1 MSFKSFKSLEP
12 TQKHFKMYK
21 DGKRWVMAGIF
32 AAAVGLGGL
41 MPMNVSAD
49 VTTPVDSTSA
59 SATVTTNQ
67 TTPVV
72 NSASD
77 LSAAATP
84 VASSAST
91 STTTDSSAIAS
102 DQSISSINNQTSQ
115 SVATSA
121 VTSSSDDIKSSE
133 STQSLMQ
140 QPDSASQSVESAVDL
155 GVVNGDDESAMAQVT
170 ATAKSLSATQV
181 PVSYAAVLPT
191 VASSNV
197 ASSVAPA
204 KSATSNVAS
213 DTQVSQDNV
222 ASHFTMVTS
231 GATTSQAVATTLTPA
246 MASSL
251 ATMASL
257 AADSAKTVAG
267 YNSVASATYAS
278 LTATASY
285 YASIAATNK
294 SRTIYTL
301 TTNKGQQGALTF
313 NKQVD
318 MKANWTLNVELD
330 LANLQ
335 DMNHVFGDFLGLTL
349 LPVDPKQVATVGSN
363 GGGLGIDGVTGAFA
377 WGLDLNPNNG
387 DGITH
392 LAKTIVQAGFRL
404 TAPATGTVIKA
415 GTQLQSGF
423 TAPDGTVYAA
433 NDVVKT
439 DISYAAGAFL
449 PANIN
454 LDGTVMTNTQ
464 AITDL
469 VAQLGGHTLGYTSY
483 GNAIWTQYVGYHVG
497 SGSDFMNHSVTTKT
511 GMTAD
516 NFATDVQTASSN
528 DLGTAVTPNIVVP
541 VTISYVANGD
551 GTGVLT
557 VQAVDGSYKQSM
569 VVGAKNVATMAL
581 AIKAITGDS
590 SSQMGVTLVDQ
601 GTSPA
606 FTLVNPTVIDK
617 GGDVTTP
624 STLPASAPSSTASAS
639 VSSAVSESSSVVSS
653 LTPSSVSG
661 ASVAPVVPPV
671 PSNTPTSSVR
681 QVSEAA
687 KPEQSAEAGSHQVHH
702 QNQTH
707 TQLAK
712 KIVVDQKQPSMIAD
726 LVNKVTLLADT
737 TTTVQRMVVRSA
749 AVQKLV
755 AQLDNTTSK
764 SHDVLQSVNKLL
776 SFSLPQNSQVRVI
789 KMDDEAVVIE
799 WATPKKHGTGD
810 AVARQV
816 TTTTPVSMQSLLADG
831 MKWTK
836 ANRTD
841 AIVGEMPT
849 LVVAIAQAIGLVAL
863 TIVPLSFAGFRLGDM
878 QAPEQ
883 LPVADLKSVAMNYA
897 PTADLL
903 ARDADVPA
911 NWADW
916 GTTYASF
923 LDEEPVDQLV
933 APAGTVN
940 INEAAYAE
948 RYADAIVAVDE
959 AKMLLQ
965 EAIDD
970 NTTTRALAEH
980 VQAVSRALAAVVA
993 LNEAQRF
1000 MVAQQ
1005 ATQDADGRMT
1015 YQADDVW
1022 SQTLDHEPANMI
1034 AAPAG
1039 FANIDADDYEEA
1051 YIDHVLLLEDAKM
1064 ALQEA
1069 MDDGATIGQVEQ
1081 AVKHVENALSDIV
1094 ALNVSQKFQQ
1104 LQQASTMMNELDGE
1118 ATMEYNPMTSIVVP
1132 DGFTMQNQEQYEMAY
1147 IDQVLVVDEAKMD
1160 LRELLDDEAE
1170 ATHAQAAVVEAVDA
1184 VARLNAA
1191 QIIQPIA

>member
-1 MSFKSFKSLEP
+1 MNFKSFKALEP

-21 DGKRWVMAGIF
+21 DGKRWVVAEIF
-32 AAAVGLGGL
+32 AAAVGMGGL
-41 MPMNVSAD
+41 MPVNVSAD
-49 VTTPVDSTSA
+49 VTPAEQTVTSA
-59 SATVTTNQ
+59 TATTNQ
-67 TTPVV
+67 TVPTVD
-72 NSASD
+72 SASN
-77 LSAAATP
+77 LTVAATS
-84 VASSAST
+84 VASTAST
-91 STTTDSSAIAS
+91 SATENSSAIAS
-102 DQSISSINNQTSQ
+102 DELISNVSDQASQ
-115 SVATSA
+115 SMVSSV
-121 VTSSSDDIKSSE
+121 VTSSSAVASSSISVQSSSQE
-133 STQSLMQ
+133 SGET
-140 QPDSASQSVESAVDL
+140 SQSADSTVDL
-155 GVVNGDDESAMAQVT
+155 GVVDGDDQSAMAQVT
-170 ATAKSLSATQV
+170 ATAQSLSAAHV
-181 PVSYAAVLPT
+181 PVSYAAVLPAAT
-191 VASSNV
+191 SSNV

-204 KSATSNVAS
+204 AKTVTSNVAS
-213 DTQVSQDNV
+213 DTQVSQETV
-222 ASHFTMVTS
+222 GSHFTVVTS
-231 GATTSQAVATTLTPA
+231 GATKSQAVMTTLTPA

-251 ATMASL
+251 AMMASL

-267 YNSVASATYAS
+267 YNPVASATYAS
-278 LTATASY
+278 LVATASY

-294 SRTIYTL
+294 SRSVYTL

-318 MKANWTLNVELD
+318 MKANWTLNLELD

-349 LPVDPKQVATVGSN
+349 LPVDPKVVATTGSN
-363 GGGLGIDGVTGAFA
+363 GGGLGIDGVKGAFA
-377 WGLDLNPNNG
+377 WGLDLNANNG
-387 DGITH
+387 DGITN
-392 LAKTIVQAGFRL
+392 LANTIAEAGFRL
-404 TAPATGTVIKA
+404 TAPENGTVIKA
-415 GTQLQSGF
+415 GTQLKSGF

-433 NDVVKT
+433 NDVVKN
-439 DISYAAGAFL
+439 DITYAAGALL

-454 LDGTVMTNTQ
+454 PDGTAMTNTQ

-469 VAQLGGHTLGYTSY
+469 VAQLGGHILGYTSY
-483 GNAIWTQYVGYHVG
+483 GNAIWTQYIGYHVG

-516 NFATDVQTASSN
+516 NFATDVQTAGSN

-601 GTSPA
+601 GTAPA
-606 FTLVNPTVIDK
+606 FTLINPTVVDK

-624 STLPASAPSSTASAS
+624 STLPASAPSSTVSSS
-639 VSSAVSESSSVVSS
+639 VSSAVSESSSAASS
-653 LTPSSVSG
+653 LATSSVSVASVVPATPVTPSSS
-661 ASVAPVVPPV
+661 AQIDA
-671 PSNTPTSSVR
+671 TTSKS
-681 QVSEAA
+681 
-687 KPEQSAEAGSHQVHH
+687 EQSSKVESHQTHD
-702 QNQTH
+702 NQTKVGR
-707 TQLAK
+707 TQPTEK
-712 KIVVDQKQPSMIAD
+712 TVVDRTVANVALATS
-726 LVNKVTLLADT
+726 VVTRDA

-749 AVQKLV
+749 VLQKLV
-755 AQLDNTTSK
+755 AQLAHTTSK
-764 SHDVLQSVNKLL
+764 QHEVLQAVNQLL
-776 SFSLPQNSQVRVI
+776 ARSLPQDSHVRVAQL
-789 KMDDEAVVIE
+789 DDEAVVIE
-799 WATPKKHGTGD
+799 WTTPNKSVNGVRR
-810 AVARQV
+810 VARQV

-836 ANRTD
+836 ANQTD
-841 AIVGEMPT
+841 TIVGEMPT
-849 LVVAIAQAIGLVAL
+849 LVVAIAQAIGMVAL

-903 ARDADVPA
+903 AREADVPA

-923 LDEEPVDQLV
+923 LDEEPADQLV

-940 INEAAYAE
+940 VNEAAYAE
-948 RYADAIVAVDE
+948 RYADAVIAVDE

-970 NTTTRALAEH
+970 NATTRSLAEH
-980 VQAVSRALAAVVA
+980 GQAVSRALAAVVA

-1005 ATQDADGRMT
+1005 ATQIADGRVT

-1104 LQQASTMMNELDGE
+1104 LQQASATMNEMDGE
-1118 ATMEYNPMTSIVVP
+1118 ATMEYNPVMSIVVP

-1147 IDQVLVVDEAKMD
+1147 IDQILAVDEAKMD

-1170 ATHAQAAVVEAVDA
+1170 TTRAQASVVNAVDA

-1191 QIIQPIA
+1191 QLIQPTA

>member
-1 MSFKSFKSLEP
+1 MNFKSFKALEP

-21 DGKRWVMAGIF
+21 DGKRWVVAGIF

-41 MPMNVSAD
+41 MPVNVSAD
-49 VTTPVDSTSA
+49 VTPAEQTVTL
-59 SATVTTNQ
+59 ATATTNQ
-67 TTPVV
+67 TVPTVD
-72 NSASD
+72 SASN
-77 LSAAATP
+77 LTVATTS
-84 VASSAST
+84 VASTAST
-91 STTTDSSAIAS
+91 SATENSSAIAS
-102 DQSISSINNQTSQ
+102 DELSSNVSDQASQ
-115 SVATSA
+115 SMVSSV
-121 VTSSSDDIKSSE
+121 VTSSSAVASSSISVQSSSQE
-133 STQSLMQ
+133 SGET
-140 QPDSASQSVESAVDL
+140 SQSADSTVDL
-155 GVVNGDDESAMAQVT
+155 GVVDGDDQSAMAQVT
-170 ATAKSLSATQV
+170 ATAQSLSAAHV
-181 PVSYAAVLPT
+181 PVSYAAVLPAAT
-191 VASSNV
+191 SSNV

-204 KSATSNVAS
+204 AKTVTSNVAS
-213 DTQVSQDNV
+213 DTQVSQETV
-222 ASHFTMVTS
+222 GSHFTVVTS
-231 GATTSQAVATTLTPA
+231 GATKSQAVMTTLTPA

-251 ATMASL
+251 AMMASL

-267 YNSVASATYAS
+267 YNPVASATYAS
-278 LTATASY
+278 LVATASY

-294 SRTIYTL
+294 SRSVYTL

-318 MKANWTLNVELD
+318 MKANWTLNLELD

-349 LPVDPKQVATVGSN
+349 LPVDPKVVATTGSN
-363 GGGLGIDGVTGAFA
+363 GGGLGIDGVKGAFA
-377 WGLDLNPNNG
+377 WGLDLNANNG
-387 DGITH
+387 DGITN
-392 LAKTIVQAGFRL
+392 LANTIAQAGFRL
-404 TAPATGTVIKA
+404 TAPENGTVIKA
-415 GTQLQSGF
+415 GTQLKSGF

-433 NDVVKT
+433 NDVVKN
-439 DISYAAGAFL
+439 DITYAAGALL

-454 LDGTVMTNTQ
+454 PDGTAMTNTQ

-469 VAQLGGHTLGYTSY
+469 VAQLGGHILGYTSY

-516 NFATDVQTASSN
+516 NFATDVQTAGSN
-528 DLGTAVTPNIVVP
+528 DLGTAVTSNIVVP

-601 GTSPA
+601 GTAPA
-606 FTLVNPTVIDK
+606 FTLINPTVVDK

-624 STLPASAPSSTASAS
+624 STLPASAPSSTASSS
-639 VSSAVSESSSVVSS
+639 VSSAVSESSSAASSLATSSVSVVSVVPATPV
-653 LTPSSVSG
+653 TPSSS
-661 ASVAPVVPPV
+661 AQSDAT
-671 PSNTPTSSVR
+671 TPKS
-681 QVSEAA
+681 
-687 KPEQSAEAGSHQVHH
+687 EQSSKVESHQTHD
-702 QNQTH
+702 NQTKVAR
-707 TQLAK
+707 TQLNEK
-712 KIVVDQKQPSMIAD
+712 TVVDRTVANVALANS
-726 LVNKVTLLADT
+726 VVTRDA

-749 AVQKLV
+749 VLQKLV
-755 AQLDNTTSK
+755 AQLAHTTGK
-764 SHDVLQSVNKLL
+764 QHDVLQAVNQLL
-776 SFSLPQNSQVRVI
+776 ARSLPQDSHVRVAQL
-789 KMDDEAVVIE
+789 DDEAVVIE
-799 WATPKKHGTGD
+799 WTTPNKSVNGVRR
-810 AVARQV
+810 VAQQV
-816 TTTTPVSMQSLLADG
+816 TTTTPVNMQSLLADG

-841 AIVGEMPT
+841 TIVGEMPT
-849 LVVAIAQAIGLVAL
+849 LVVAIAQAIGMVAL

-903 ARDADVPA
+903 AREADVPA

-923 LDEEPVDQLV
+923 LDEEPADQLV

-940 INEAAYAE
+940 VNEAAYAE
-948 RYADAIVAVDE
+948 RYADAVFAVDE

-970 NTTTRALAEH
+970 NATTRSLAEH
-980 VQAVSRALAAVVA
+980 GQAVSRALAAVVA

-1005 ATQDADGRMT
+1005 ATQIADGRVT

-1104 LQQASTMMNELDGE
+1104 LQQAPATMNEMDGE
-1118 ATMEYNPMTSIVVP
+1118 ATMEYNPVMSIVVP

-1147 IDQVLVVDEAKMD
+1147 IDQILAVDEAKMD

-1170 ATHAQAAVVEAVDA
+1170 TTRAQASVVNAVDA

-1191 QIIQPIA
+1191 QLIQPTA

>member
-1 MSFKSFKSLEP
+1 MNFKSFKALEP

-21 DGKRWVMAGIF
+21 DGKRWVVAGIF

-41 MPMNVSAD
+41 MPVNVLAD
-49 VTTPVDSTSA
+49 VTPAEQTVTSA
-59 SATVTTNQ
+59 TATTNQ
-67 TTPVV
+67 TVPTVD
-72 NSASD
+72 SASN
-77 LSAAATP
+77 LTVAATS
-84 VASSAST
+84 VASTAST
-91 STTTDSSAIAS
+91 SATENSSAIAS
-102 DQSISSINNQTSQ
+102 DELSSNVSDQSSQ
-115 SVATSA
+115 SMVSSV
-121 VTSSSDDIKSSE
+121 VTSSSAVASSSISVQSSSQE
-133 STQSLMQ
+133 SGET
-140 QPDSASQSVESAVDL
+140 SQSADSTVDL
-155 GVVNGDDESAMAQVT
+155 GVVDGDDQSAMAQVT
-170 ATAKSLSATQV
+170 ATAQSLSAAHV
-181 PVSYAAVLPT
+181 PVSYAAVLPAAT
-191 VASSNV
+191 SSNV

-204 KSATSNVAS
+204 TKTATSNVAS
-213 DTQVSQDNV
+213 DTQVSQETV
-222 ASHFTMVTS
+222 GSHFTVVTS
-231 GATTSQAVATTLTPA
+231 GATKSQAVMTTLTPA

-251 ATMASL
+251 AMMASL

-267 YNSVASATYAS
+267 YNPVASATYAS
-278 LTATASY
+278 LVATASY

-294 SRTIYTL
+294 SRSVYTL

-318 MKANWTLNVELD
+318 MKANWTLNLELD

-349 LPVDPKQVATVGSN
+349 LPVDPKVVATTGSN
-363 GGGLGIDGVTGAFA
+363 GGGLGIDGVKGAFA
-377 WGLDLNPNNG
+377 WGLDLNANNG
-387 DGITH
+387 DGITN
-392 LAKTIVQAGFRL
+392 LANTIAQAGFRL
-404 TAPATGTVIKA
+404 TAPENGTVIKA
-415 GTQLQSGF
+415 GTQLKSGF

-433 NDVVKT
+433 NDVVKN
-439 DISYAAGAFL
+439 DITYAAGALL

-454 LDGTVMTNTQ
+454 PDGTAMTNTQ

-469 VAQLGGHTLGYTSY
+469 VAQLGGHILGYTSY

-516 NFATDVQTASSN
+516 NFATDVQTAGSN

-601 GTSPA
+601 GTAPA
-606 FTLVNPTVIDK
+606 FTLVNPTVVDK

-624 STLPASAPSSTASAS
+624 STLPASAPSSTASSS
-639 VSSAVSESSSVVSS
+639 VSTAVSGSSSAASSLATSSVSVVSVVPATPV
-653 LTPSSVSG
+653 TPSSS
-661 ASVAPVVPPV
+661 AQIDAT
-671 PSNTPTSSVR
+671 TPKS
-681 QVSEAA
+681 
-687 KPEQSAEAGSHQVHH
+687 EQSSKVESHQTHD
-702 QNQTH
+702 NQTKVAR
-707 TQLAK
+707 TQLNEK
-712 KIVVDQKQPSMIAD
+712 TVVDRTVANVALANS
-726 LVNKVTLLADT
+726 VVTRDA

-749 AVQKLV
+749 VLQKLV
-755 AQLDNTTSK
+755 AQLAHTTGK
-764 SHDVLQSVNKLL
+764 QHDVLQAVNQLL
-776 SFSLPQNSQVRVI
+776 ARSLPQDSHVRVAQL
-789 KMDDEAVVIE
+789 DDEAVVIE
-799 WATPKKHGTGD
+799 WTTPNKSVNGVRR
-810 AVARQV
+810 VAQQV
-816 TTTTPVSMQSLLADG
+816 TTTTPVNMQSMLADG

-841 AIVGEMPT
+841 TIVGEMPT
-849 LVVAIAQAIGLVAL
+849 LVVAIAQAIGMVAL

-903 ARDADVPA
+903 AREADVPA

-923 LDEEPVDQLV
+923 LDEEPADQLV

-940 INEAAYAE
+940 VNEAAYAE
-948 RYADAIVAVDE
+948 RYADAVIAVDE

-970 NTTTRALAEH
+970 NATTRSLAEH
-980 VQAVSRALAAVVA
+980 GQAVSRALAAVVA

-1005 ATQDADGRMT
+1005 ATQIADGRVT

-1094 ALNVSQKFQQ
+1094 ALNVSQKFRQ
-1104 LQQASTMMNELDGE
+1104 LQQASETMNEMDGE
-1118 ATMEYNPMTSIVVP
+1118 ATMEYNPVMSIVVP

-1147 IDQVLVVDEAKMD
+1147 IDQILAVDEAKMD

-1170 ATHAQAAVVEAVDA
+1170 TTRAQASVVNAVDA
-1184 VARLNAA
+1184 VAWLNAA
-1191 QIIQPIA
+1191 QLIQPTA

>member
-1 MSFKSFKSLEP
+1 MNFKSFKALEP

-21 DGKRWVMAGIF
+21 DGKRWVVAGIF
-32 AAAVGLGGL
+32 AAAVGMGGL
-41 MPMNVSAD
+41 MPVNVSAD
-49 VTTPVDSTSA
+49 VTPAEQTVTSA
-59 SATVTTNQ
+59 TATTNQ
-67 TTPVV
+67 TVPIVD
-72 NSASD
+72 SASN
-77 LSAAATP
+77 LTVAATS
-84 VASSAST
+84 VASTAST
-91 STTTDSSAIAS
+91 SATENSSAIAS
-102 DQSISSINNQTSQ
+102 DELSSNVSDQSSQ
-115 SVATSA
+115 SMVSSV
-121 VTSSSDDIKSSE
+121 VTSSSAVASSSISVQSSSQE
-133 STQSLMQ
+133 SGET
-140 QPDSASQSVESAVDL
+140 SQSADSTVDL
-155 GVVNGDDESAMAQVT
+155 GVVDGDDQSAMAQVT
-170 ATAKSLSATQV
+170 ATAQSLSAAHI
-181 PVSYAAVLPT
+181 PVSYAAVLPAT
-191 VASSNV
+191 TSSDV

-204 KSATSNVAS
+204 AKTATSNVAS
-213 DTQVSQDNV
+213 DTQVSQETV
-222 ASHFTMVTS
+222 GSHFTAVTS
-231 GATTSQAVATTLTPA
+231 GATKSQAVMTTLTPA

-251 ATMASL
+251 AMMASL

-267 YNSVASATYAS
+267 YNRSASATYAS
-278 LTATASY
+278 LVATASY

-294 SRTIYTL
+294 SRSVYTL

-318 MKANWTLNVELD
+318 MKANWTLNLELD

-349 LPVDPKQVATVGSN
+349 LPVDPKVAATTGNN
-363 GGGLGIDGVTGAFA
+363 GGGLGIDGVKGAFA
-377 WGLDLNPNNG
+377 WGLDLNANNG
-387 DGITH
+387 DGITN
-392 LAKTIVQAGFRL
+392 LANTIAQAGFRL
-404 TAPATGTVIKA
+404 TAPENGTVIKA
-415 GTQLQSGF
+415 GTQLKSGF

-433 NDVVKT
+433 NDVVKN
-439 DISYAAGAFL
+439 DITYAAGALL

-454 LDGTVMTNTQ
+454 PDGTAMTNTQ

-469 VAQLGGHTLGYTSY
+469 VAQLGGHILGYTSY

-516 NFATDVQTASSN
+516 NFATDVQTAGSN

-601 GTSPA
+601 GTAPA
-606 FTLVNPTVIDK
+606 FTLINPTVVDK

-624 STLPASAPSSTASAS
+624 STLPASAPSSTASSS
-639 VSSAVSESSSVVSS
+639 VSSAVSESSSAASS
-653 LTPSSVSG
+653 LATSSVSVASVVPATPVTPSSS
-661 ASVAPVVPPV
+661 ARIDAT
-671 PSNTPTSSVR
+671 TPKS
-681 QVSEAA
+681 
-687 KPEQSAEAGSHQVHH
+687 EQSSKVESHQTHD
-702 QNQTH
+702 NQTKVAR
-707 TQLAK
+707 TQLTEK
-712 KIVVDQKQPSMIAD
+712 TVVDRTVANVALANSA
-726 LVNKVTLLADT
+726 VTRDA

-749 AVQKLV
+749 VLQKLV
-755 AQLDNTTSK
+755 AQLAHTTGK
-764 SHDVLQSVNKLL
+764 QHDVLQAVNQLL
-776 SFSLPQNSQVRVI
+776 ARSLPQDSHVRVAQL
-789 KMDDEAVVIE
+789 DDEAVVIE
-799 WATPKKHGTGD
+799 WATPNKSVNGVRR
-810 AVARQV
+810 VARHV
-816 TTTTPVSMQSLLADG
+816 TTTTPVNMQSLLADG

-841 AIVGEMPT
+841 TIVGEMPT
-849 LVVAIAQAIGLVAL
+849 LVVAIAQAIGMVAL

-883 LPVADLKSVAMNYA
+883 LPVVDLKSVAMNYA

-903 ARDADVPA
+903 AREADVPA

-923 LDEEPVDQLV
+923 LDEEPADQLV

-940 INEAAYAE
+940 VNEAAYAE
-948 RYADAIVAVDE
+948 RYADAVIAVDE

-970 NTTTRALAEH
+970 NATTRSLAEH
-980 VQAVSRALAAVVA
+980 GQAVSRALAAVVA

-1005 ATQDADGRMT
+1005 ATQIADGRVT

-1104 LQQASTMMNELDGE
+1104 LQQASATMNEMDGE
-1118 ATMEYNPMTSIVVP
+1118 ATMEYNPVMSIVVP

-1147 IDQVLVVDEAKMD
+1147 IDQILAVDEAKMD

-1170 ATHAQAAVVEAVDA
+1170 TTRAQASVVNAVDA

-1191 QIIQPIA
+1191 QLIQPTA

>member
-1 MSFKSFKSLEP
+1 MNFKSFKALEP

-21 DGKRWVMAGIF
+21 DGKRWVVAGIF
-32 AAAVGLGGL
+32 AAAVGMGGL
-41 MPMNVSAD
+41 MPVNVSAD
-49 VTTPVDSTSA
+49 VTPAEQTVTSA
-59 SATVTTNQ
+59 TATTNQ
-67 TTPVV
+67 TVPIVD
-72 NSASD
+72 SASN
-77 LSAAATP
+77 LTVAATS
-84 VASSAST
+84 VASTAST
-91 STTTDSSAIAS
+91 SATENSSAIAS
-102 DQSISSINNQTSQ
+102 DELSSNVSDQSSQ
-115 SVATSA
+115 SMVTSV
-121 VTSSSDDIKSSE
+121 VTSSSAVASSSISVQSSSQE
-133 STQSLMQ
+133 SGET
-140 QPDSASQSVESAVDL
+140 SQSADSTVDL
-155 GVVNGDDESAMAQVT
+155 GVVDGDDKSAMAQVT
-170 ATAKSLSATQV
+170 ATAQSLSAAHI
-181 PVSYAAVLPT
+181 PVSYAAVLPAT
-191 VASSNV
+191 TSSDV

-204 KSATSNVAS
+204 AKTATSNVAS
-213 DTQVSQDNV
+213 DTQVSQETV
-222 ASHFTMVTS
+222 GSHFTAVTS
-231 GATTSQAVATTLTPA
+231 GATKSQAVMTTLTPA

-251 ATMASL
+251 AMMASL

-267 YNSVASATYAS
+267 YNRSASATYAS
-278 LTATASY
+278 LVATASY

-294 SRTIYTL
+294 SRSVYTL

-318 MKANWTLNVELD
+318 MKANWTLNLELD

-349 LPVDPKQVATVGSN
+349 LPVDPKVAATTGNN
-363 GGGLGIDGVTGAFA
+363 GGGLGIDGVKGAFA
-377 WGLDLNPNNG
+377 WGLDLNANNG
-387 DGITH
+387 DGITN
-392 LAKTIVQAGFRL
+392 LANTIAQAGFRL
-404 TAPATGTVIKA
+404 TAPENGTVIKA
-415 GTQLQSGF
+415 GTQLKSGF

-433 NDVVKT
+433 NDVVKN
-439 DISYAAGAFL
+439 DITYAAGALL

-454 LDGTVMTNTQ
+454 PDGTAMTNTQ

-469 VAQLGGHTLGYTSY
+469 VAQLGGHILGYTSY

-516 NFATDVQTASSN
+516 NFATDVQTAGSN

-601 GTSPA
+601 GTAPA
-606 FTLVNPTVIDK
+606 FTLINPTVVDK

-624 STLPASAPSSTASAS
+624 STLPASAPSSTASSS
-639 VSSAVSESSSVVSS
+639 VSSAVSESSSAASS
-653 LTPSSVSG
+653 LATSSVSVASVVPATPVTPSSS
-661 ASVAPVVPPV
+661 ARIDAT
-671 PSNTPTSSVR
+671 TPKS
-681 QVSEAA
+681 
-687 KPEQSAEAGSHQVHH
+687 EQSSKVESHQTHD
-702 QNQTH
+702 NQTKVAR
-707 TQLAK
+707 TQLTEK
-712 KIVVDQKQPSMIAD
+712 TVVDRTVANVALANSA
-726 LVNKVTLLADT
+726 VTRDA

-749 AVQKLV
+749 VLQKLV
-755 AQLDNTTSK
+755 AQLAHTTGK
-764 SHDVLQSVNKLL
+764 QHDVLQAVNQLL
-776 SFSLPQNSQVRVI
+776 ARSLPQDSHVRVAQL
-789 KMDDEAVVIE
+789 DDEAVVIE
-799 WATPKKHGTGD
+799 WATPNKSVNGVRR
-810 AVARQV
+810 VARHV
-816 TTTTPVSMQSLLADG
+816 TTTTPVNMQSLLADG

-841 AIVGEMPT
+841 TIVGEMPT
-849 LVVAIAQAIGLVAL
+849 LVVAIAQAIGMVAL

-903 ARDADVPA
+903 AREADVPA

-923 LDEEPVDQLV
+923 LDEEPADQLV

-940 INEAAYAE
+940 VNEAAYAE
-948 RYADAIVAVDE
+948 RYADAVIAVDE

-970 NTTTRALAEH
+970 NATTRSLAEH
-980 VQAVSRALAAVVA
+980 GQAVSRALAAVVA

-1005 ATQDADGRMT
+1005 ATQIADGRVT

-1104 LQQASTMMNELDGE
+1104 LQQASATMNEMDGE
-1118 ATMEYNPMTSIVVP
+1118 ATMEYNPVMSIVVP

-1147 IDQVLVVDEAKMD
+1147 IDQILAVDEAKMD

-1170 ATHAQAAVVEAVDA
+1170 TTRAQASVVNAVDA

-1191 QIIQPIA
+1191 QLIQPTA

>member
-1 MSFKSFKSLEP
+1 MNFKSFKALEP

-21 DGKRWVMAGIF
+21 DGKRWVVAEIF
-32 AAAVGLGGL
+32 AAAVGMGGL
-41 MPMNVSAD
+41 MPVNVSAD
-49 VTTPVDSTSA
+49 VTPAEQTVTSA
-59 SATVTTNQ
+59 TATTNQ
-67 TTPVV
+67 TVPTVD
-72 NSASD
+72 SASN
-77 LSAAATP
+77 LTVAATS
-84 VASSAST
+84 VTSTAST
-91 STTTDSSAIAS
+91 SATENSSAIAS
-102 DQSISSINNQTSQ
+102 DELISNVSDQASQ
-115 SVATSA
+115 SMVSSV
-121 VTSSSDDIKSSE
+121 VTSSSAVASSSISVQSSSQE
-133 STQSLMQ
+133 SGET
-140 QPDSASQSVESAVDL
+140 SQSADSTVDL
-155 GVVNGDDESAMAQVT
+155 GVVDGDDQSAMAQVT
-170 ATAKSLSATQV
+170 ATAQSLSAAHV
-181 PVSYAAVLPT
+181 PVSYAAVLPAAT
-191 VASSNV
+191 SSNV

-204 KSATSNVAS
+204 AKTVTSNVAS
-213 DTQVSQDNV
+213 DTQVSQETV
-222 ASHFTMVTS
+222 GSHFTVVTS
-231 GATTSQAVATTLTPA
+231 GATKSQAVMTTLTPA

-251 ATMASL
+251 AMMASL

-267 YNSVASATYAS
+267 YNPVASATYAS
-278 LTATASY
+278 LVATASY

-294 SRTIYTL
+294 SRSVYTL

-318 MKANWTLNVELD
+318 MKANWTLNLELD

-349 LPVDPKQVATVGSN
+349 LPVDPKVVATTGSN
-363 GGGLGIDGVTGAFA
+363 GGGLGIDGVKGAFA
-377 WGLDLNPNNG
+377 WGLDLNANNG
-387 DGITH
+387 DGITN
-392 LAKTIVQAGFRL
+392 LANTIAEAGFRL
-404 TAPATGTVIKA
+404 TAPENGTVIKA
-415 GTQLQSGF
+415 GTQLKSGF

-433 NDVVKT
+433 NDVVKN
-439 DISYAAGAFL
+439 DITYAAGALL

-454 LDGTVMTNTQ
+454 PDGTAMTNTQ

-469 VAQLGGHTLGYTSY
+469 VAQLGGHILGYTSY
-483 GNAIWTQYVGYHVG
+483 GNAIWTQYIGYHVG

-516 NFATDVQTASSN
+516 NFATDVQTAGSN

-601 GTSPA
+601 GTAPA
-606 FTLVNPTVIDK
+606 FTLINPTVVDK

-624 STLPASAPSSTASAS
+624 STLPASAPSSTVSSS
-639 VSSAVSESSSVVSS
+639 VSSAVSESSSAASS
-653 LTPSSVSG
+653 LATSSVSVASVVPATPVTPSSS
-661 ASVAPVVPPV
+661 AQIDA
-671 PSNTPTSSVR
+671 TTSKS
-681 QVSEAA
+681 
-687 KPEQSAEAGSHQVHH
+687 EQSSKVESHQTHD
-702 QNQTH
+702 NQTKVGR
-707 TQLAK
+707 TQPTEK
-712 KIVVDQKQPSMIAD
+712 TVVDRTVANVALATS
-726 LVNKVTLLADT
+726 VVTRDA

-749 AVQKLV
+749 VLQKLV
-755 AQLDNTTSK
+755 AQLAHTTSK
-764 SHDVLQSVNKLL
+764 QHEVLQAVNQLL
-776 SFSLPQNSQVRVI
+776 ARSLPQDSHVRVAQL
-789 KMDDEAVVIE
+789 DDEAVVIE
-799 WATPKKHGTGD
+799 WTTPNKSVNGVRR
-810 AVARQV
+810 VARQV

-836 ANRTD
+836 ANQTD
-841 AIVGEMPT
+841 TIVGEMPT
-849 LVVAIAQAIGLVAL
+849 LVVAIAQAIGMVAL

-903 ARDADVPA
+903 AREADVPA

-923 LDEEPVDQLV
+923 LDEEPADQLV

-940 INEAAYAE
+940 VNEAAYAE
-948 RYADAIVAVDE
+948 RYADAVIAVDE

-970 NTTTRALAEH
+970 NATTRSLAEH
-980 VQAVSRALAAVVA
+980 GQAVSRALAAVVA

-1005 ATQDADGRMT
+1005 ATQIADGRVT

-1104 LQQASTMMNELDGE
+1104 LQQASATMNEMDGE
-1118 ATMEYNPMTSIVVP
+1118 ATMEYNPVMSIVVP

-1147 IDQVLVVDEAKMD
+1147 IDQILAVDEAKMD

-1170 ATHAQAAVVEAVDA
+1170 TTRAQASVVNAVDA

-1191 QIIQPIA
+1191 QLIQPTA

>member
-1 MSFKSFKSLEP
+1 MNFKSFKALEP

-21 DGKRWVMAGIF
+21 DGKRWVVAGIF

-41 MPMNVSAD
+41 MPVNVLAD
-49 VTTPVDSTSA
+49 VTPAEQTVTSA
-59 SATVTTNQ
+59 TATTNQ
-67 TTPVV
+67 TVPTVD
-72 NSASD
+72 SASN
-77 LSAAATP
+77 LTVAATS
-84 VASSAST
+84 VASTAST
-91 STTTDSSAIAS
+91 SATENSSAIAS
-102 DQSISSINNQTSQ
+102 DELSSNVSDQSSQ
-115 SVATSA
+115 SMVSSV
-121 VTSSSDDIKSSE
+121 VTSSSAVASSSISVQSSSQE
-133 STQSLMQ
+133 SGET
-140 QPDSASQSVESAVDL
+140 SQSADSTVDL
-155 GVVNGDDESAMAQVT
+155 GVVDGDDQSAMAQVT
-170 ATAKSLSATQV
+170 ATAQSLSAAHV
-181 PVSYAAVLPT
+181 PVSYAAVLPAAT
-191 VASSNV
+191 SSNV

-204 KSATSNVAS
+204 TKTATSNVAS
-213 DTQVSQDNV
+213 DTQVSQETV
-222 ASHFTMVTS
+222 GSHFTVVTS
-231 GATTSQAVATTLTPA
+231 GATKSQAVMTTLTPA

-251 ATMASL
+251 AMMASL

-267 YNSVASATYAS
+267 YNPVASATYAS
-278 LTATASY
+278 LVATASY

-294 SRTIYTL
+294 SRSVYTL

-318 MKANWTLNVELD
+318 MKANWTLNLELD

-349 LPVDPKQVATVGSN
+349 LPVDPKVVATTGSN
-363 GGGLGIDGVTGAFA
+363 GGGLGIDGVKGAFA
-377 WGLDLNPNNG
+377 WGLDMNANNG
-387 DGITH
+387 DGITN
-392 LAKTIVQAGFRL
+392 LANTIAQAGFRL
-404 TAPATGTVIKA
+404 TAPENGTVIKA
-415 GTQLQSGF
+415 GTQLKSGF

-433 NDVVKT
+433 NDVVKN
-439 DISYAAGAFL
+439 DITYAAGALL

-454 LDGTVMTNTQ
+454 PDGTAMTNTQ

-469 VAQLGGHTLGYTSY
+469 VAQLGGHILGYTSY

-516 NFATDVQTASSN
+516 NFATDVQTAGSN

-601 GTSPA
+601 GTAPA
-606 FTLVNPTVIDK
+606 FTLVNPTVVDK

-624 STLPASAPSSTASAS
+624 STLPASAPSSTASSS
-639 VSSAVSESSSVVSS
+639 VSTAVSGSSSAASSLATSSVSVVSVVPATPV
-653 LTPSSVSG
+653 TPSSS
-661 ASVAPVVPPV
+661 AQIDAT
-671 PSNTPTSSVR
+671 TPKS
-681 QVSEAA
+681 
-687 KPEQSAEAGSHQVHH
+687 EQSSKVESHQTHD
-702 QNQTH
+702 NQTKVAR
-707 TQLAK
+707 TQLNEK
-712 KIVVDQKQPSMIAD
+712 TVVDRTVANVALANS
-726 LVNKVTLLADT
+726 VVTRDA

-749 AVQKLV
+749 VLQKLV
-755 AQLDNTTSK
+755 AQLAHTTGK
-764 SHDVLQSVNKLL
+764 QHDVLQAVNQLL
-776 SFSLPQNSQVRVI
+776 ARSLPQDSHVRVAQL
-789 KMDDEAVVIE
+789 DDEAVVIE
-799 WATPKKHGTGD
+799 WTTPNKSVNGVRR
-810 AVARQV
+810 VAQQV
-816 TTTTPVSMQSLLADG
+816 TTTTPVNMQSMLADG

-841 AIVGEMPT
+841 TIVGEMPT
-849 LVVAIAQAIGLVAL
+849 LVVAIAQAIGMVAL

-903 ARDADVPA
+903 AREADVPA

-923 LDEEPVDQLV
+923 LDEEPADQLV

-940 INEAAYAE
+940 VNEAAYAE
-948 RYADAIVAVDE
+948 RYADAVIAVDE

-970 NTTTRALAEH
+970 NATTRSLAEH
-980 VQAVSRALAAVVA
+980 GQAVSRALAAVVA

-1005 ATQDADGRMT
+1005 ATQIADGRVT

-1094 ALNVSQKFQQ
+1094 ALNVSQKFRQ
-1104 LQQASTMMNELDGE
+1104 LQQASETMNEMDGE
-1118 ATMEYNPMTSIVVP
+1118 ATMEYNPVMSIVVP

-1147 IDQVLVVDEAKMD
+1147 IDQILAVDEAKMD

-1170 ATHAQAAVVEAVDA
+1170 TTRAQASVVNAVDA

-1191 QIIQPIA
+1191 QLIQPTA

>member
-1 MSFKSFKSLEP
+1 MNFKSFKALEP

-21 DGKRWVMAGIF
+21 DGKRWVVAGIF
-32 AAAVGLGGL
+32 AAAVGMGGL
-41 MPMNVSAD
+41 MPVNVSAD
-49 VTTPVDSTSA
+49 VTPAEQTVTSA
-59 SATVTTNQ
+59 TATTNQ
-67 TTPVV
+67 TVPIVD
-72 NSASD
+72 SASN
-77 LSAAATP
+77 LTVAATS
-84 VASSAST
+84 VASTAST
-91 STTTDSSAIAS
+91 SATENSSAIAS
-102 DQSISSINNQTSQ
+102 DELSSNVSDQSSQ
-115 SVATSA
+115 SMVTSV
-121 VTSSSDDIKSSE
+121 VTSSSAVASSSISVQSSSQE
-133 STQSLMQ
+133 SGET
-140 QPDSASQSVESAVDL
+140 SQSADSTVDL
-155 GVVNGDDESAMAQVT
+155 GVVDGDDKSAMAQVT
-170 ATAKSLSATQV
+170 ATAQSLSAAHI
-181 PVSYAAVLPT
+181 PVSYAAVLPAT
-191 VASSNV
+191 TSSDV

-204 KSATSNVAS
+204 AKTATSNVAS
-213 DTQVSQDNV
+213 DTQVSQETV
-222 ASHFTMVTS
+222 GSHFTAVTS
-231 GATTSQAVATTLTPA
+231 GATKSQAVMTTLTPA

-251 ATMASL
+251 AMMASL

-267 YNSVASATYAS
+267 YNRSASATYAS
-278 LTATASY
+278 LVATASY

-294 SRTIYTL
+294 SRSVYTL

-318 MKANWTLNVELD
+318 MKANWTLNLELD

-349 LPVDPKQVATVGSN
+349 LPVDPKVAATTGNN
-363 GGGLGIDGVTGAFA
+363 GGGLGIDGVKGAFA
-377 WGLDLNPNNG
+377 WGLDLNANNG
-387 DGITH
+387 DGITN
-392 LAKTIVQAGFRL
+392 LANTIAQAGFRL
-404 TAPATGTVIKA
+404 TAPENGTVIKA
-415 GTQLQSGF
+415 GTQLKSGF

-433 NDVVKT
+433 NDVVKN
-439 DISYAAGAFL
+439 DITYAAGALL

-454 LDGTVMTNTQ
+454 PDGTAMTNTQ

-469 VAQLGGHTLGYTSY
+469 VAQLGGHILGYTSY

-516 NFATDVQTASSN
+516 NFATDVQTAGSN

-601 GTSPA
+601 GTAPA
-606 FTLVNPTVIDK
+606 FTLINPTVVDK

-624 STLPASAPSSTASAS
+624 STLPASAPSSTASSS
-639 VSSAVSESSSVVSS
+639 VSSAVSESSSAASS
-653 LTPSSVSG
+653 LATSSVSVASVVPATPVTPSSN
-661 ASVAPVVPPV
+661 ARIDAT
-671 PSNTPTSSVR
+671 TPKS
-681 QVSEAA
+681 
-687 KPEQSAEAGSHQVHH
+687 EQSSKVESHQTHD
-702 QNQTH
+702 NQTKVAR
-707 TQLAK
+707 TQLTEK
-712 KIVVDQKQPSMIAD
+712 TVVDRTVANVALANSA
-726 LVNKVTLLADT
+726 VTRDA

-749 AVQKLV
+749 VLQKLV
-755 AQLDNTTSK
+755 AQLAHTTGK
-764 SHDVLQSVNKLL
+764 QHDVLQAVNQLL
-776 SFSLPQNSQVRVI
+776 ARSLPQDSHVRVAQL
-789 KMDDEAVVIE
+789 DDEAVVIE
-799 WATPKKHGTGD
+799 WATPNKSVNGVRR
-810 AVARQV
+810 VARHV
-816 TTTTPVSMQSLLADG
+816 TTTTPVNMQSLLADG

-841 AIVGEMPT
+841 TIVGEMPT
-849 LVVAIAQAIGLVAL
+849 LVVAIAQAIGMVAL

-903 ARDADVPA
+903 AREADVPA

-923 LDEEPVDQLV
+923 LDEEPADQLV

-940 INEAAYAE
+940 VNEAAYAE
-948 RYADAIVAVDE
+948 RYADAVIAVDE

-970 NTTTRALAEH
+970 NATTRSLAEH
-980 VQAVSRALAAVVA
+980 GQAVSRALAAVVA

-1005 ATQDADGRMT
+1005 ATQIADGRVT

-1104 LQQASTMMNELDGE
+1104 LQQASATMNEMDGE
-1118 ATMEYNPMTSIVVP
+1118 ATMEYNPVMSIVVP

-1147 IDQVLVVDEAKMD
+1147 IDQILAVDEAKMD

-1170 ATHAQAAVVEAVDA
+1170 TTRAQASVVNAVDA

-1191 QIIQPIA
+1191 QLIQPTA

>member
-1 MSFKSFKSLEP
+1 MNFKSFKALEP

-21 DGKRWVMAGIF
+21 DGKRWVVAGIF

-41 MPMNVSAD
+41 MPVNVSAD
-49 VTTPVDSTSA
+49 VTPAEQTSTSA
-59 SATVTTNQ
+59 TATTNQ
-67 TTPVV
+67 IAPNVD
-72 NSASD
+72 SASN
-77 LSAAATP
+77 LTVAATS
-84 VASSAST
+84 VASTAST
-91 STTTDSSAIAS
+91 SANENSSAIAS
-102 DQSISSINNQTSQ
+102 DESISSVSDQSSQSMVSSVVTSSSAVVSSSVSVQSSSQQSGETSQ
-115 SVATSA
+115 SV
-121 VTSSSDDIKSSE
+121 D
-133 STQSLMQ
+133 ST
-140 QPDSASQSVESAVDL
+140 VDL
-155 GVVNGDDESAMAQVT
+155 GVVDGDDQSAMAQVT
-170 ATAKSLSATQV
+170 ATAQSLSAVHV
-181 PVSYAAVLPT
+181 PVSYAAVLPAAT
-191 VASSNV
+191 SSDV

-204 KSATSNVAS
+204 AKTATSNVAS
-213 DTQVSQDNV
+213 DTQVSQETV
-222 ASHFTMVTS
+222 GSHFTAVTS
-231 GATTSQAVATTLTPA
+231 GATKSQAVMTTLTPA

-251 ATMASL
+251 AMMASL

-267 YNSVASATYAS
+267 YNRSASATYAS
-278 LTATASY
+278 LVATASY

-294 SRTIYTL
+294 SRSVYTL

-318 MKANWTLNVELD
+318 MKANWTLNLELD

-349 LPVDPKQVATVGSN
+349 LPVDPKAAATTGNN
-363 GGGLGIDGVTGAFA
+363 GGGLGIDGVRGAFA
-377 WGLDLNPNNG
+377 WGLDLNANNG
-387 DGITH
+387 DGITN
-392 LAKTIVQAGFRL
+392 LANTIAQAGFRL
-404 TAPATGTVIKA
+404 TAPENGTVIKA
-415 GTQLQSGF
+415 GTQLKSGF

-433 NDVVKT
+433 NDVVKN
-439 DISYAAGAFL
+439 DIAYAAGELL

-454 LDGTVMTNTQ
+454 PDGTAMTNTQ

-497 SGSDFMNHSVTTKT
+497 SGLDFINHSVTTKT

-516 NFATDVQTASSN
+516 SFATDVQTAGSN

-601 GTSPA
+601 GTTPA
-606 FTLVNPTVIDK
+606 FSLINPMVVDK

-624 STLPASAPSSTASAS
+624 STLPASAPSSSARID
-639 VSSAVSESSSVVSS
+639 AT
-653 LTPSSVSG
+653 TPKS
-661 ASVAPVVPPV
+661 
-671 PSNTPTSSVR
+671 
-681 QVSEAA
+681 
-687 KPEQSAEAGSHQVHH
+687 EQSSKAESHQTHH
-702 QNQTH
+702 NQTKVAR
-707 TQLAK
+707 TQLAEK
-712 KIVVDQKQPSMIAD
+712 MVVDRAVPHVALTNSKA
-726 LVNKVTLLADT
+726 THAA

-749 AVQKLV
+749 VLQKLV
-755 AQLDNTTSK
+755 AQLAHTNNSK
-764 SHDVLQSVNKLL
+764 QHDVLQAVNKLL
-776 SFSLPQNSQVRVI
+776 AHSLPQGSHVRVAQL
-789 KMDDEAVVIE
+789 DDKAIVIE
-799 WATPKKHGTGD
+799 WATPNKSVNGVQR
-810 AVARQV
+810 VARQV

-836 ANRTD
+836 ASQTD
-841 AIVGEMPT
+841 TIVGEMPT
-849 LVVAIAQAIGLVAL
+849 LVVAIAQAIGMVAL

-897 PTADLL
+897 PTTDLL

-923 LDEEPVDQLV
+923 LDEEPAAQLV

-940 INEAAYAE
+940 VNEAAYAE
-948 RYADAIVAVDE
+948 RYADAVIAVDE

-970 NTTTRALAEH
+970 NATTRSLAEH
-980 VQAVSRALAAVVA
+980 GQAVSRALAAVVA

-1005 ATQDADGRMT
+1005 ATQIADGRVT

-1104 LQQASTMMNELDGE
+1104 LQQASAPMNEMDGE
-1118 ATMEYNPMTSIVVP
+1118 ATMEYNPVMSIVVP

-1147 IDQVLVVDEAKMD
+1147 IDQILAVDEAKMD

-1170 ATHAQAAVVEAVDA
+1170 TTRAQASVVNAVDA

-1191 QIIQPIA
+1191 QLIQPTA

>member
-1 MSFKSFKSLEP
+1 MNFKSFKALEP

-21 DGKRWVMAGIF
+21 DGKRWVVAGIF

-41 MPMNVSAD
+41 MPVNVSAD
-49 VTTPVDSTSA
+49 VTPAEQTSTSA
-59 SATVTTNQ
+59 TATTNQ
-67 TTPVV
+67 IAPNVD
-72 NSASD
+72 SASN
-77 LSAAATP
+77 LTVAATS
-84 VASSAST
+84 VASTAST
-91 STTTDSSAIAS
+91 SANENSSAIAS
-102 DQSISSINNQTSQ
+102 DESISSVSDQSSQSMVSSVVTSSSAVASSSVSVQSSSQQSGETSQ
-115 SVATSA
+115 SV
-121 VTSSSDDIKSSE
+121 D
-133 STQSLMQ
+133 ST
-140 QPDSASQSVESAVDL
+140 VDL
-155 GVVNGDDESAMAQVT
+155 GVVDGDDQSAMAQVT
-170 ATAKSLSATQV
+170 ATAQSLSAAHV
-181 PVSYAAVLPT
+181 PVSYAAVLPAAT
-191 VASSNV
+191 SSDV

-204 KSATSNVAS
+204 AKTATSNVAS
-213 DTQVSQDNV
+213 DTQVSQETV
-222 ASHFTMVTS
+222 GSHFTAVTS
-231 GATTSQAVATTLTPA
+231 GATKSQAVMTTLTPA

-251 ATMASL
+251 AMMASL

-267 YNSVASATYAS
+267 YNRSASATYAS
-278 LTATASY
+278 LVATASY

-294 SRTIYTL
+294 SRSVYTL

-318 MKANWTLNVELD
+318 MKANWTLNLELD

-349 LPVDPKQVATVGSN
+349 LPVDPKVAATTGNN
-363 GGGLGIDGVTGAFA
+363 GGGLGIDGVKGAFA
-377 WGLDLNPNNG
+377 WGLDLNANNG
-387 DGITH
+387 DGITN
-392 LAKTIVQAGFRL
+392 LANTIAQAGFRL
-404 TAPATGTVIKA
+404 TAPENGTVIKA
-415 GTQLQSGF
+415 GTQLKSGF

-433 NDVVKT
+433 NDVVKN
-439 DISYAAGAFL
+439 DIAYAAGELL

-454 LDGTVMTNTQ
+454 PDGTAMTNTQ

-483 GNAIWTQYVGYHVG
+483 GNAIWTQYAGYHVG
-497 SGSDFMNHSVTTKT
+497 SGLDFINHSVTTKT

-516 NFATDVQTASSN
+516 SFATDVQTAGSN

-581 AIKAITGDS
+581 AIKAITGES

-601 GTSPA
+601 GTTPA
-606 FTLVNPTVIDK
+606 FTLINPTVVDK

-624 STLPASAPSSTASAS
+624 STLPASAPSSTASSS
-639 VSSAVSESSSVVSS
+639 VSSAVSESSSAASS
-653 LTPSSVSG
+653 LATSSVSV
-661 ASVAPVVPPV
+661 ASVAPATPV
-671 PSNTPTSSVR
+671 TPSSSARIDATTPKS
-681 QVSEAA
+681 
-687 KPEQSAEAGSHQVHH
+687 EQSSKAESHQTHH
-702 QNQTH
+702 NQTKVAR
-707 TQLAK
+707 TQLTEK
-712 KIVVDQKQPSMIAD
+712 TVVDRAVPHVALTNSKA
-726 LVNKVTLLADT
+726 THAA

-749 AVQKLV
+749 VLQKLV
-755 AQLDNTTSK
+755 AQLAHTNNSK
-764 SHDVLQSVNKLL
+764 QHDVLHAVNKLL
-776 SFSLPQNSQVRVI
+776 AHSLPQGSNVRVAQL
-789 KMDDEAVVIE
+789 DNEAVIIE
-799 WATPKKHGTGD
+799 WATPNKSVNG
-810 AVARQV
+810 AQRVARQV

-836 ANRTD
+836 ANQTD
-841 AIVGEMPT
+841 TIVGEMPT
-849 LVVAIAQAIGLVAL
+849 LVVAIAQAIGMVAL

-897 PTADLL
+897 PTTDLL

-923 LDEEPVDQLV
+923 LDEEPADQLV

-940 INEAAYAE
+940 VNEAAYAE
-948 RYADAIVAVDE
+948 RYADAVIAVDE

-970 NTTTRALAEH
+970 NATTRSLAEH
-980 VQAVSRALAAVVA
+980 GQAVSRALAAVVA

-1005 ATQDADGRMT
+1005 ATQIADGRVT

-1104 LQQASTMMNELDGE
+1104 LQQASAPMNEMDGE
-1118 ATMEYNPMTSIVVP
+1118 ATMEYNPVMSIVVP

-1147 IDQVLVVDEAKMD
+1147 IDQILAVDEAKMD

-1170 ATHAQAAVVEAVDA
+1170 TTRAQASVVNAVDA

-1191 QIIQPIA
+1191 QLIQPTA

>member
-1 MSFKSFKSLEP
+1 MNFKSFKALEP

-21 DGKRWVMAGIF
+21 DGKRWVVAGIF
-32 AAAVGLGGL
+32 PAAVGMGGL
-41 MPMNVSAD
+41 MPVNVSAD
-49 VTTPVDSTSA
+49 VTPAEQTVTSA
-59 SATVTTNQ
+59 TATTNQ
-67 TTPVV
+67 TVPIVD
-72 NSASD
+72 SASN
-77 LSAAATP
+77 LTVAATS
-84 VASSAST
+84 VASTAST
-91 STTTDSSAIAS
+91 SATENSSAIAS
-102 DQSISSINNQTSQ
+102 DELSSNVSDQSSQ
-115 SVATSA
+115 SMVTSV
-121 VTSSSDDIKSSE
+121 VTSSSAVASSSISVQSSSQE
-133 STQSLMQ
+133 SGET
-140 QPDSASQSVESAVDL
+140 SQSADSTVDL
-155 GVVNGDDESAMAQVT
+155 GVVDGDDKSAMAQVT
-170 ATAKSLSATQV
+170 ATAQSLSAAHI
-181 PVSYAAVLPT
+181 PVSYAAVLPAT
-191 VASSNV
+191 TSSDV

-204 KSATSNVAS
+204 AKTATSNVAS
-213 DTQVSQDNV
+213 DTQVSQETV
-222 ASHFTMVTS
+222 GSHFTAVTS
-231 GATTSQAVATTLTPA
+231 GATKSQAVMTTLTPA

-251 ATMASL
+251 AMMASL

-267 YNSVASATYAS
+267 YNRSASATYAS
-278 LTATASY
+278 LVATASY

-294 SRTIYTL
+294 SRSVYTL

-318 MKANWTLNVELD
+318 MKANWTLNLELD

-349 LPVDPKQVATVGSN
+349 LPVDPKVAATTGNN
-363 GGGLGIDGVTGAFA
+363 GGGLGIDGVKGAFA
-377 WGLDLNPNNG
+377 WGLDLNANNG
-387 DGITH
+387 DGITN
-392 LAKTIVQAGFRL
+392 LANTIAQAGFRL
-404 TAPATGTVIKA
+404 TAPENGTVIKA
-415 GTQLQSGF
+415 GTQLKSGF

-433 NDVVKT
+433 NDVVKN
-439 DISYAAGAFL
+439 DITYAAGALL

-454 LDGTVMTNTQ
+454 PDGTAMTNTQ

-469 VAQLGGHTLGYTSY
+469 VAQLGGHILGYTSY

-516 NFATDVQTASSN
+516 NFATDVQTAGSN

-601 GTSPA
+601 GTAPA
-606 FTLVNPTVIDK
+606 FTLINPTVVDK

-624 STLPASAPSSTASAS
+624 STLPASAPSSTASSS
-639 VSSAVSESSSVVSS
+639 VSSAVSESSSAASS
-653 LTPSSVSG
+653 LATSSVSVASVVPATPVTPSSS
-661 ASVAPVVPPV
+661 ARIDAT
-671 PSNTPTSSVR
+671 TPKS
-681 QVSEAA
+681 
-687 KPEQSAEAGSHQVHH
+687 EQSSKVESHQTHD
-702 QNQTH
+702 NQTKVAR
-707 TQLAK
+707 TQLTEK
-712 KIVVDQKQPSMIAD
+712 TVVDRTVANVALANSA
-726 LVNKVTLLADT
+726 VTRDA

-749 AVQKLV
+749 VLQKLV
-755 AQLDNTTSK
+755 AQLAHTTGK
-764 SHDVLQSVNKLL
+764 QHDVLQAVNQLL
-776 SFSLPQNSQVRVI
+776 ARSLPQDSHVRVAQL
-789 KMDDEAVVIE
+789 DDEAVVIE
-799 WATPKKHGTGD
+799 WATPNKSVNGVRR
-810 AVARQV
+810 VARHV
-816 TTTTPVSMQSLLADG
+816 TTTTPVNMQSLLADG

-841 AIVGEMPT
+841 TIVGEMPT
-849 LVVAIAQAIGLVAL
+849 LVVAIAQAIGMVAL

-903 ARDADVPA
+903 AREADVPA

-923 LDEEPVDQLV
+923 LDEEPADQLV

-940 INEAAYAE
+940 VNEAAYAE
-948 RYADAIVAVDE
+948 RYADAVIAVDE

-970 NTTTRALAEH
+970 NATTRSLAEH
-980 VQAVSRALAAVVA
+980 GQAVSRALAAVVA

-1005 ATQDADGRMT
+1005 ATQIADGRVT

-1104 LQQASTMMNELDGE
+1104 LQQASATMNEMDGE
-1118 ATMEYNPMTSIVVP
+1118 ATMEYNPVMSIVVP

-1147 IDQVLVVDEAKMD
+1147 IDQILAVDEAKMD

-1170 ATHAQAAVVEAVDA
+1170 TTRAQASVVNAVDA

-1191 QIIQPIA
+1191 QLIQPTA

>member
-1 MSFKSFKSLEP
+1 MNFKSFKALEP

-21 DGKRWVMAGIF
+21 DGKRWVVAGIF

-41 MPMNVSAD
+41 MPVNVSAD
-49 VTTPVDSTSA
+49 VTPAEQTVTSA
-59 SATVTTNQ
+59 TATTNQ
-67 TTPVV
+67 TVPTAD
-72 NSASD
+72 SASN
-77 LSAAATP
+77 LTVAATS
-84 VASSAST
+84 VASTAST
-91 STTTDSSAIAS
+91 SATENSSAIAS
-102 DQSISSINNQTSQ
+102 DELSSNVSDQSSQSMVSSVVTLSSAVASSSISVQSSSQESGETSQ
-115 SVATSA
+115 SA
-121 VTSSSDDIKSSE
+121 D
-133 STQSLMQ
+133 ST
-140 QPDSASQSVESAVDL
+140 VDL
-155 GVVNGDDESAMAQVT
+155 GVVDGDDQSAMAQVT
-170 ATAKSLSATQV
+170 ATAQSLSAAHV
-181 PVSYAAVLPT
+181 PVSYAAVLPAAT
-191 VASSNV
+191 SSNV

-204 KSATSNVAS
+204 TKTATSNVAS
-213 DTQVSQDNV
+213 DTQVSQETV
-222 ASHFTMVTS
+222 GSHFTVVTS
-231 GATTSQAVATTLTPA
+231 GATKSQAVMTTLTPA

-251 ATMASL
+251 AMMASL

-267 YNSVASATYAS
+267 YNPVASATYAS
-278 LTATASY
+278 LVATASY

-294 SRTIYTL
+294 SRSVYTL

-318 MKANWTLNVELD
+318 MKANWTLNFELD

-349 LPVDPKQVATVGSN
+349 LPVDPKVVATTGSN
-363 GGGLGIDGVTGAFA
+363 GGGLGIDGVKGAFA
-377 WGLDLNPNNG
+377 WGLDLNANNG
-387 DGITH
+387 DGITN
-392 LAKTIVQAGFRL
+392 LANTIAQAGFRL
-404 TAPATGTVIKA
+404 TAPENGTVIKA
-415 GTQLQSGF
+415 GTQLKSGF

-433 NDVVKT
+433 NDVVKN
-439 DISYAAGAFL
+439 DITYAAGALL

-454 LDGTVMTNTQ
+454 PDGTAMTNTQ

-469 VAQLGGHTLGYTSY
+469 VAQLGGHILGYTSY

-516 NFATDVQTASSN
+516 NFATDVQTAGSN

-601 GTSPA
+601 GTAPA
-606 FTLVNPTVIDK
+606 FTLVNPTVVDK

-624 STLPASAPSSTASAS
+624 STLPASAPSSTASSS
-639 VSSAVSESSSVVSS
+639 VSTAVSGSSSAASSLATSSVSVVSVVPATPV
-653 LTPSSVSG
+653 TPSSS
-661 ASVAPVVPPV
+661 AQIDAT
-671 PSNTPTSSVR
+671 TPKS
-681 QVSEAA
+681 
-687 KPEQSAEAGSHQVHH
+687 EQSSKVESHQTHD
-702 QNQTH
+702 NQTKVAR
-707 TQLAK
+707 TQLNEK
-712 KIVVDQKQPSMIAD
+712 TVVDRTVANVALANS
-726 LVNKVTLLADT
+726 VVTRDA

-749 AVQKLV
+749 VLQKLV
-755 AQLDNTTSK
+755 AQLAHTTGK
-764 SHDVLQSVNKLL
+764 QHDVLQAVNQLL
-776 SFSLPQNSQVRVI
+776 ARSLPQDSHVRVAQL
-789 KMDDEAVVIE
+789 DDEAVVIE
-799 WATPKKHGTGD
+799 WTTPNKSVNGVRR
-810 AVARQV
+810 VAQQV
-816 TTTTPVSMQSLLADG
+816 TTTTPVNMQSMLADG

-841 AIVGEMPT
+841 TIVGEMPT
-849 LVVAIAQAIGLVAL
+849 LVVAIAQAIGMVAL

-878 QAPEQ
+878 QAQEQ

-903 ARDADVPA
+903 AREADVPA

-923 LDEEPVDQLV
+923 LDEEPADQLV

-940 INEAAYAE
+940 VNEAAYAE
-948 RYADAIVAVDE
+948 RYADAVIAVDE

-970 NTTTRALAEH
+970 NATTRSLAEH
-980 VQAVSRALAAVVA
+980 GQAVSRALAAVVA

-1005 ATQDADGRMT
+1005 ATQIADGRVT

-1051 YIDHVLLLEDAKM
+1051 YIYHVLLLEDAKM

-1094 ALNVSQKFQQ
+1094 ALNVSQKFRQ
-1104 LQQASTMMNELDGE
+1104 LQQASATMNEMDGE
-1118 ATMEYNPMTSIVVP
+1118 ATMEYNPVMSIVVP

-1147 IDQVLVVDEAKMD
+1147 IDQILAVDEAKMD

-1170 ATHAQAAVVEAVDA
+1170 TTRAQASVVNAVDA

-1191 QIIQPIA
+1191 QLIQPTA

>member
-1 MSFKSFKSLEP
+1 MNFKSFKALEP

-21 DGKRWVMAGIF
+21 DGKRWVVAGIF
-32 AAAVGLGGL
+32 AAAVGMGGL
-41 MPMNVSAD
+41 MPVNVSAD
-49 VTTPVDSTSA
+49 VTPAEQTVTSA
-59 SATVTTNQ
+59 TATTNQ
-67 TTPVV
+67 TVPIVD
-72 NSASD
+72 SASN
-77 LSAAATP
+77 LTVAATS
-84 VASSAST
+84 VASTAST
-91 STTTDSSAIAS
+91 SATENSSAIAS
-102 DQSISSINNQTSQ
+102 DELSSNVSDQSSQ
-115 SVATSA
+115 SMVSSV
-121 VTSSSDDIKSSE
+121 VTSSSAVASSSISVQSSSQE
-133 STQSLMQ
+133 SGET
-140 QPDSASQSVESAVDL
+140 SQSADSTVDL
-155 GVVNGDDESAMAQVT
+155 GVVDGDDQSAMAQVT
-170 ATAKSLSATQV
+170 ATAQSLSAAHI
-181 PVSYAAVLPT
+181 PVSYAAVLPAT
-191 VASSNV
+191 TSSDV

-204 KSATSNVAS
+204 AKTATSNVAS
-213 DTQVSQDNV
+213 DTQVSQETV
-222 ASHFTMVTS
+222 GSHFTAVTS
-231 GATTSQAVATTLTPA
+231 GATKSQAVMTTLTPA

-251 ATMASL
+251 AMMASL

-267 YNSVASATYAS
+267 YNRSASATYAS
-278 LTATASY
+278 LVATASY

-294 SRTIYTL
+294 SRSVYTL
-301 TTNKGQQGALTF
+301 TTNNGQQGALTF

-318 MKANWTLNVELD
+318 MKANWTLNLELD

-349 LPVDPKQVATVGSN
+349 LPVDPKVAATTGNN
-363 GGGLGIDGVTGAFA
+363 GGGLGIDGVKGAFA
-377 WGLDLNPNNG
+377 WGLDLNANNG
-387 DGITH
+387 DGITN
-392 LAKTIVQAGFRL
+392 LANTIAQAGFRL
-404 TAPATGTVIKA
+404 TAPENGTVIKA
-415 GTQLQSGF
+415 GTQLKSGF

-433 NDVVKT
+433 NDVVKN
-439 DISYAAGAFL
+439 DITYAAGALL

-454 LDGTVMTNTQ
+454 PDGTAMTNTQ

-469 VAQLGGHTLGYTSY
+469 VAQLGGHILGYTSY

-516 NFATDVQTASSN
+516 NFATDVQTAGSN

-601 GTSPA
+601 GTAPA
-606 FTLVNPTVIDK
+606 FTLINPTVVDK

-624 STLPASAPSSTASAS
+624 STLPASAPSSTASSS
-639 VSSAVSESSSVVSS
+639 VSSAVSESSSAASS
-653 LTPSSVSG
+653 LATSSVSVASVVPATPVTPSSS
-661 ASVAPVVPPV
+661 ARIDAT
-671 PSNTPTSSVR
+671 TPKS
-681 QVSEAA
+681 
-687 KPEQSAEAGSHQVHH
+687 EQSSKVESHQTHD
-702 QNQTH
+702 NQTKVAR
-707 TQLAK
+707 TQLTEK
-712 KIVVDQKQPSMIAD
+712 TVVDRTVANVALANSA
-726 LVNKVTLLADT
+726 VTRDA

-749 AVQKLV
+749 VLQKLV
-755 AQLDNTTSK
+755 AQLAHTTGK
-764 SHDVLQSVNKLL
+764 QHDVLQAVNQLL
-776 SFSLPQNSQVRVI
+776 ARSLPQDSHVRVAQL
-789 KMDDEAVVIE
+789 DDEAVVIE
-799 WATPKKHGTGD
+799 WATPNKSVNGVRR
-810 AVARQV
+810 VARHV
-816 TTTTPVSMQSLLADG
+816 TTTTPVNMQSLLADG

-841 AIVGEMPT
+841 TIVGEMPT
-849 LVVAIAQAIGLVAL
+849 LVVAIAQAIGMVAL

-903 ARDADVPA
+903 AREADVPA

-923 LDEEPVDQLV
+923 LDEEPADQLV

-940 INEAAYAE
+940 VNEAAYAE
-948 RYADAIVAVDE
+948 RYADAVIAVDE

-970 NTTTRALAEH
+970 NATTRSLAEH
-980 VQAVSRALAAVVA
+980 GQAVSRALAAVVA

-1005 ATQDADGRMT
+1005 ATQIADGRVT

-1104 LQQASTMMNELDGE
+1104 LQQASATMNEMDGE
-1118 ATMEYNPMTSIVVP
+1118 ATVEYNPVMSIVVP

-1147 IDQVLVVDEAKMD
+1147 IDQILAVDEAKMD

-1170 ATHAQAAVVEAVDA
+1170 TTRAQASVVNAVDA

-1191 QIIQPIA
+1191 QLIQPTA

>member
-1 MSFKSFKSLEP
+1 MNFKSFKALEP

-21 DGKRWVMAGIF
+21 DGKRWVVAGIF
-32 AAAVGLGGL
+32 AAAVGMGGL
-41 MPMNVSAD
+41 MPVNVSAD
-49 VTTPVDSTSA
+49 VTPAEQTVTSA
-59 SATVTTNQ
+59 TATTNQ
-67 TTPVV
+67 TVPIVD
-72 NSASD
+72 SASN
-77 LSAAATP
+77 LTVAATS
-84 VASSAST
+84 VASTAST
-91 STTTDSSAIAS
+91 SATENSSAIAS
-102 DQSISSINNQTSQ
+102 DELSSNVSDQSSQ
-115 SVATSA
+115 SMVTSV
-121 VTSSSDDIKSSE
+121 VTSSSAVASSSISVQSSSQE
-133 STQSLMQ
+133 SGET
-140 QPDSASQSVESAVDL
+140 SQSADSTVDL
-155 GVVNGDDESAMAQVT
+155 GVVDGDDQSAMAQVT
-170 ATAKSLSATQV
+170 ATAQSLSAAHI
-181 PVSYAAVLPT
+181 PVSYAAVLPAT
-191 VASSNV
+191 TSSDV

-204 KSATSNVAS
+204 AKTATSNVAS
-213 DTQVSQDNV
+213 DTQVSQETV
-222 ASHFTMVTS
+222 GSHFTVVTS
-231 GATTSQAVATTLTPA
+231 GATKSQAVMTTLTPA

-251 ATMASL
+251 AMMASL

-267 YNSVASATYAS
+267 YNRSASATYAS
-278 LTATASY
+278 LVATASY

-294 SRTIYTL
+294 SRSVYTL

-318 MKANWTLNVELD
+318 MKANWTLNLELD

-349 LPVDPKQVATVGSN
+349 LPVDPKVAATTGNN
-363 GGGLGIDGVTGAFA
+363 GGGLGIDGVKGAFA
-377 WGLDLNPNNG
+377 WGLDLNANNG
-387 DGITH
+387 DGITN
-392 LAKTIVQAGFRL
+392 LANTIAQAGFRL
-404 TAPATGTVIKA
+404 TAPENGTVIKA
-415 GTQLQSGF
+415 GTQLKSGF

-433 NDVVKT
+433 NDVVKN
-439 DISYAAGAFL
+439 DITYAAGALL

-454 LDGTVMTNTQ
+454 PDGTAMTNTQ

-469 VAQLGGHTLGYTSY
+469 VAQLGGRILGYTSY
-483 GNAIWTQYVGYHVG
+483 GNVIWTQYVGYHVG

-516 NFATDVQTASSN
+516 NFATDVQTAGSN

-601 GTSPA
+601 GTAPA
-606 FTLVNPTVIDK
+606 FTLINPTVVDK

-624 STLPASAPSSTASAS
+624 STLPASAPSSTASSS
-639 VSSAVSESSSVVSS
+639 VSSAVSESSSAASS
-653 LTPSSVSG
+653 LVTSSVSVALVVPATPVTPSSS
-661 ASVAPVVPPV
+661 ARIDAT
-671 PSNTPTSSVR
+671 TPKS
-681 QVSEAA
+681 
-687 KPEQSAEAGSHQVHH
+687 EQSSKVESHQTHD
-702 QNQTH
+702 NQTKVAR
-707 TQLAK
+707 TQLTEK
-712 KIVVDQKQPSMIAD
+712 TVVDRTVANVALANSA
-726 LVNKVTLLADT
+726 VTCDA

-749 AVQKLV
+749 VLQKLV
-755 AQLDNTTSK
+755 AQLAHTTGK
-764 SHDVLQSVNKLL
+764 QHDVLQAANQLL
-776 SFSLPQNSQVRVI
+776 ARSLPQDSHVRVAQL
-789 KMDDEAVVIE
+789 DDEAVVIE
-799 WATPKKHGTGD
+799 WATPNKSVNGVRR
-810 AVARQV
+810 VARHV
-816 TTTTPVSMQSLLADG
+816 TTTTPVNMQSLLADG

-836 ANRTD
+836 SNRTD
-841 AIVGEMPT
+841 TIVGEMPT
-849 LVVAIAQAIGLVAL
+849 LVVAIAQAIGMVAL

-883 LPVADLKSVAMNYA
+883 LPVVDLKSVAMNYA

-903 ARDADVPA
+903 AREADVPA

-923 LDEEPVDQLV
+923 LDEEPADQLV

-940 INEAAYAE
+940 VNEAAYAE
-948 RYADAIVAVDE
+948 RYADAVIAVDE

-970 NTTTRALAEH
+970 NATTRSLAEH
-980 VQAVSRALAAVVA
+980 GQAVSRALAAVVA

-1005 ATQDADGRMT
+1005 ATQIADGRVT

-1104 LQQASTMMNELDGE
+1104 LQQASATMNEMDGE
-1118 ATMEYNPMTSIVVP
+1118 ATMEYNPVMSIVVP

-1147 IDQVLVVDEAKMD
+1147 IDQILAVDEAKMD

-1170 ATHAQAAVVEAVDA
+1170 TTRAQASVVNAVDA

-1191 QIIQPIA
+1191 QLIQPTA

>member
-1 MSFKSFKSLEP
+1 MNFKSFKALEP

-21 DGKRWVMAGIF
+21 DGKRRVVAGIF

-41 MPMNVSAD
+41 MPVNVLAD
-49 VTTPVDSTSA
+49 VTPAEQTVTSA
-59 SATVTTNQ
+59 TATTNQ
-67 TTPVV
+67 TVPTVD
-72 NSASD
+72 SASN
-77 LSAAATP
+77 LTVAATS
-84 VASSAST
+84 VASTAST
-91 STTTDSSAIAS
+91 SATENSSAIAS
-102 DQSISSINNQTSQ
+102 DELSSNVSDQSSQ
-115 SVATSA
+115 SMVSSV
-121 VTSSSDDIKSSE
+121 VTSSSAVASSSISVQSSSQE
-133 STQSLMQ
+133 SGET
-140 QPDSASQSVESAVDL
+140 SQSADSTVDL
-155 GVVNGDDESAMAQVT
+155 GVVDGDDQSAMAQVT
-170 ATAKSLSATQV
+170 ATAQSLSAAHV
-181 PVSYAAVLPT
+181 PVSYAAVLPAAT
-191 VASSNV
+191 SSNV

-204 KSATSNVAS
+204 TKTATSNVAS
-213 DTQVSQDNV
+213 DTQVSQETV
-222 ASHFTMVTS
+222 GSHFTVVTS
-231 GATTSQAVATTLTPA
+231 GATKSQAVMTTLTPA

-251 ATMASL
+251 AMMASL
-257 AADSAKTVAG
+257 AVDSAKTVAG
-267 YNSVASATYAS
+267 YNPVASATYAS
-278 LTATASY
+278 LVATASY

-294 SRTIYTL
+294 SRSVYTL

-318 MKANWTLNVELD
+318 MKANWTLNLELD

-349 LPVDPKQVATVGSN
+349 LPVDPKVVATTGSN
-363 GGGLGIDGVTGAFA
+363 GGGLGIDGVKGAFA
-377 WGLDLNPNNG
+377 WGLDLNANNG
-387 DGITH
+387 DGITN
-392 LAKTIVQAGFRL
+392 LANTIAQAGFRL
-404 TAPATGTVIKA
+404 TAPENGTVIKA
-415 GTQLQSGF
+415 GTQLKSGF

-433 NDVVKT
+433 NDVVKN
-439 DISYAAGAFL
+439 DITYAAGALL

-454 LDGTVMTNTQ
+454 PDGTAMTNTQ

-469 VAQLGGHTLGYTSY
+469 VAQLGGHILGYTSY

-516 NFATDVQTASSN
+516 NFATDVQTAGSN

-601 GTSPA
+601 GTAPA
-606 FTLVNPTVIDK
+606 FTLVNPTVVDK

-624 STLPASAPSSTASAS
+624 STLPASAPSSTASSS
-639 VSSAVSESSSVVSS
+639 VSTAVSGSSSAASSLATSSVSVVSVVPATPV
-653 LTPSSVSG
+653 TPSSS
-661 ASVAPVVPPV
+661 AQIDAT
-671 PSNTPTSSVR
+671 TPKS
-681 QVSEAA
+681 
-687 KPEQSAEAGSHQVHH
+687 EQSSKVESHQTHD
-702 QNQTH
+702 NQTKVAR
-707 TQLAK
+707 TQLNEK
-712 KIVVDQKQPSMIAD
+712 TVVDRTVANVALANS
-726 LVNKVTLLADT
+726 VVTRDA

-749 AVQKLV
+749 VLQKLV
-755 AQLDNTTSK
+755 AQLAHTTGK
-764 SHDVLQSVNKLL
+764 QHDVLQAVNQLL
-776 SFSLPQNSQVRVI
+776 ARSLPQDSHVRVAQL
-789 KMDDEAVVIE
+789 DDEAVVIE
-799 WATPKKHGTGD
+799 WTTPNKSVNGVRR
-810 AVARQV
+810 VAQQV
-816 TTTTPVSMQSLLADG
+816 TTTTPVNMQSMLADG

-841 AIVGEMPT
+841 TIVGEMPT
-849 LVVAIAQAIGLVAL
+849 LVVAIVQAIGMVAL

-903 ARDADVPA
+903 AREADVPA

-923 LDEEPVDQLV
+923 LDEEPADQLV

-940 INEAAYAE
+940 VNEAAYAE
-948 RYADAIVAVDE
+948 RYADAVIAVDE

-970 NTTTRALAEH
+970 NATTRSLAEH
-980 VQAVSRALAAVVA
+980 GQAVSRALAAVVA

-1005 ATQDADGRMT
+1005 ATQIADGRVT

-1094 ALNVSQKFQQ
+1094 ALNVSQKFRQ
-1104 LQQASTMMNELDGE
+1104 LQQASETMNEMDGE
-1118 ATMEYNPMTSIVVP
+1118 ATMEYNPVMSIVVP

-1147 IDQVLVVDEAKMD
+1147 IDQILAVDEAKMD

-1170 ATHAQAAVVEAVDA
+1170 TTRAQASVVNAVDA

-1191 QIIQPIA
+1191 QLIQPTA

>member
-1 MSFKSFKSLEP
+1 MNFKSFKALEP

-21 DGKRWVMAGIF
+21 DGKRWVVAGIF

-41 MPMNVSAD
+41 MPVNVLAD
-49 VTTPVDSTSA
+49 VTPAEQTVTSA
-59 SATVTTNQ
+59 TATTNQ
-67 TTPVV
+67 TVPTVD
-72 NSASD
+72 SASN
-77 LSAAATP
+77 LTVAATS
-84 VASSAST
+84 VASTAST
-91 STTTDSSAIAS
+91 SATENSSAIAS
-102 DQSISSINNQTSQ
+102 DELSSNVSDQSSQ
-115 SVATSA
+115 SMVSSV
-121 VTSSSDDIKSSE
+121 VTSSSAVASSSISVQSSSQE
-133 STQSLMQ
+133 SGET
-140 QPDSASQSVESAVDL
+140 SQSADSTVDL
-155 GVVNGDDESAMAQVT
+155 GVVDGDDQSAMAQVT
-170 ATAKSLSATQV
+170 ATAQSLSAAHV
-181 PVSYAAVLPT
+181 PVSYAAVLPAAT
-191 VASSNV
+191 SSNV

-204 KSATSNVAS
+204 TKTATSNVAS
-213 DTQVSQDNV
+213 DTQVSQETV
-222 ASHFTMVTS
+222 GSHFTVVTS
-231 GATTSQAVATTLTPA
+231 GATKSQAVMTTLTPA

-251 ATMASL
+251 AMMASL

-267 YNSVASATYAS
+267 YNPVASATYAS
-278 LTATASY
+278 LVATASY

-294 SRTIYTL
+294 SRSVYTL

-318 MKANWTLNVELD
+318 MKANWTLNLELD

-349 LPVDPKQVATVGSN
+349 LPVDPKVVATTGSN
-363 GGGLGIDGVTGAFA
+363 GGGLGIDGVKGAFA
-377 WGLDLNPNNG
+377 WGLDLNANNG
-387 DGITH
+387 DGITN
-392 LAKTIVQAGFRL
+392 LANTIAQAGFRL
-404 TAPATGTVIKA
+404 TAPENGTVIKA
-415 GTQLQSGF
+415 GTQLKSGF

-433 NDVVKT
+433 NDVVKN
-439 DISYAAGAFL
+439 DITYAAGALL

-454 LDGTVMTNTQ
+454 PDGTAMTNTQ

-469 VAQLGGHTLGYTSY
+469 VAQLGGHILGYTSY

-516 NFATDVQTASSN
+516 NFATDVQTAGSN

-601 GTSPA
+601 GTAPA
-606 FTLVNPTVIDK
+606 FTLVNPTVVDK

-624 STLPASAPSSTASAS
+624 STLPASAPSSTASSS
-639 VSSAVSESSSVVSS
+639 VSTAVSGSSSAASSLATSSVSVVSVVPATPV
-653 LTPSSVSG
+653 TPSSS
-661 ASVAPVVPPV
+661 AQIDAT
-671 PSNTPTSSVR
+671 TPKS
-681 QVSEAA
+681 
-687 KPEQSAEAGSHQVHH
+687 EQSSKVESHQTHD
-702 QNQTH
+702 NQTKVAR
-707 TQLAK
+707 TQLNEK
-712 KIVVDQKQPSMIAD
+712 TVVDRTVANVALANS
-726 LVNKVTLLADT
+726 VVTRDA

-749 AVQKLV
+749 VLQKLV
-755 AQLDNTTSK
+755 AQLAHTTGK
-764 SHDVLQSVNKLL
+764 QHDVLQAVNQLL
-776 SFSLPQNSQVRVI
+776 ARSLPRDSHVRVAQL
-789 KMDDEAVVIE
+789 DDEAVVIE
-799 WATPKKHGTGD
+799 WTTPNKSVNGVRR
-810 AVARQV
+810 VAQQV
-816 TTTTPVSMQSLLADG
+816 TTTTPVNMQSMLADG

-841 AIVGEMPT
+841 TIVGEMPT
-849 LVVAIAQAIGLVAL
+849 LVVAIAQAIGMVAL

-903 ARDADVPA
+903 AREADVPA

-923 LDEEPVDQLV
+923 LDEEPADQLV

-940 INEAAYAE
+940 VNEAAYAE
-948 RYADAIVAVDE
+948 RYADAVIAVDE

-970 NTTTRALAEH
+970 NATTRSLAEH
-980 VQAVSRALAAVVA
+980 GQAVSRALAAVVA

-1005 ATQDADGRMT
+1005 ATQIADGRVT

-1094 ALNVSQKFQQ
+1094 ALNVSQKFRQ
-1104 LQQASTMMNELDGE
+1104 LQQASETMNEMDGE
-1118 ATMEYNPMTSIVVP
+1118 ATMEYNPVMSIVVP

-1147 IDQVLVVDEAKMD
+1147 IDQILAVDEAKMD

-1170 ATHAQAAVVEAVDA
+1170 TTRAQASVVNAVDA

-1191 QIIQPIA
+1191 QLIQPTA

>member
-1 MSFKSFKSLEP
+1 MNFKSFKALEP

-21 DGKRWVMAGIF
+21 DGKRWVVAGIF
-32 AAAVGLGGL
+32 AAAVGMGGL
-41 MPMNVSAD
+41 MPVNVSAD
-49 VTTPVDSTSA
+49 VTPAEQTVTSA
-59 SATVTTNQ
+59 TATTNQ
-67 TTPVV
+67 TVPIVD
-72 NSASD
+72 SASN
-77 LSAAATP
+77 LTVAATS
-84 VASSAST
+84 VASTAST
-91 STTTDSSAIAS
+91 SATENSSAIAS
-102 DQSISSINNQTSQ
+102 DELSSNVSDQSSQ
-115 SVATSA
+115 SMVSSV
-121 VTSSSDDIKSSE
+121 VTSSSAVASSSISVQSSSQE
-133 STQSLMQ
+133 SGET
-140 QPDSASQSVESAVDL
+140 SQSADSTVDL
-155 GVVNGDDESAMAQVT
+155 GVVDGDDQSAMAQVT
-170 ATAKSLSATQV
+170 ATAQSLSAAHI
-181 PVSYAAVLPT
+181 PVSYAAVLPAT
-191 VASSNV
+191 TSSDV

-204 KSATSNVAS
+204 AKTATSNVAS
-213 DTQVSQDNV
+213 DTQVSQET
-222 ASHFTMVTS
+222 AGSHFTAVTS
-231 GATTSQAVATTLTPA
+231 GATKSQAVMTTLTPA

-251 ATMASL
+251 AMMASL

-267 YNSVASATYAS
+267 YNRSASATYAS
-278 LTATASY
+278 LVATASY

-294 SRTIYTL
+294 SRSVYTL

-318 MKANWTLNVELD
+318 MKANWTLNLELD

-349 LPVDPKQVATVGSN
+349 LPVDPKVAATTGNN
-363 GGGLGIDGVTGAFA
+363 GGGLGIDGVKGAFA
-377 WGLDLNPNNG
+377 WGLDLNANNG
-387 DGITH
+387 DGITN
-392 LAKTIVQAGFRL
+392 LANTIAQAGFRL
-404 TAPATGTVIKA
+404 TAPENGTVIKA
-415 GTQLQSGF
+415 GTQLKSGF

-433 NDVVKT
+433 NDVVKNAIT
-439 DISYAAGAFL
+439 YAAGALL

-454 LDGTVMTNTQ
+454 PDGTAMTNTQ

-469 VAQLGGHTLGYTSY
+469 VAQLGGHILGYTSY

-516 NFATDVQTASSN
+516 NFATDVQTAGSN

-601 GTSPA
+601 GTAPA
-606 FTLVNPTVIDK
+606 FTLINPTVVDK

-624 STLPASAPSSTASAS
+624 STLPASAPSSTASSS
-639 VSSAVSESSSVVSS
+639 VSSAVSESSSAASS
-653 LTPSSVSG
+653 LATSSVSVASVVPATPVTPSSS
-661 ASVAPVVPPV
+661 ARIDAT
-671 PSNTPTSSVR
+671 TPKS
-681 QVSEAA
+681 
-687 KPEQSAEAGSHQVHH
+687 EQSSKVESHQTHD
-702 QNQTH
+702 NQTKVAR
-707 TQLAK
+707 TQLTEK
-712 KIVVDQKQPSMIAD
+712 TVVDRTVANVALANSA
-726 LVNKVTLLADT
+726 VTRDA

-749 AVQKLV
+749 ALQKLV
-755 AQLDNTTSK
+755 AQLAHTTGK
-764 SHDVLQSVNKLL
+764 QHDVLQAVNQLL
-776 SFSLPQNSQVRVI
+776 ARSLPQDSHVRVAQL
-789 KMDDEAVVIE
+789 DDEAVVIE
-799 WATPKKHGTGD
+799 WATPNKSVNGVRR
-810 AVARQV
+810 VARHV
-816 TTTTPVSMQSLLADG
+816 TTTTPVNMQSLLADG

-841 AIVGEMPT
+841 TIVGEMPT
-849 LVVAIAQAIGLVAL
+849 LVVAIAQAIGMVAL

-903 ARDADVPA
+903 AREADVPA

-923 LDEEPVDQLV
+923 LDEEPADQLV

-940 INEAAYAE
+940 VNEAAYAE
-948 RYADAIVAVDE
+948 RYADAVIAVDE

-970 NTTTRALAEH
+970 NATTRSLAEH
-980 VQAVSRALAAVVA
+980 GQAVSRALAAVVA

-1005 ATQDADGRMT
+1005 ATQIADGRVT

-1022 SQTLDHEPANMI
+1022 SQTLNHEPANMI

-1104 LQQASTMMNELDGE
+1104 LQQASATMNEMDGE
-1118 ATMEYNPMTSIVVP
+1118 ATMEYNPVMSIVVP

-1147 IDQVLVVDEAKMD
+1147 IDQILAVDEAKMD

-1170 ATHAQAAVVEAVDA
+1170 TTRAQASVVNAVDA

-1191 QIIQPIA
+1191 QLIQPTA

>member
-1 MSFKSFKSLEP
+1 MNFKSFKALEP

-21 DGKRWVMAGIF
+21 DGKRWVVAGIF
-32 AAAVGLGGL
+32 AAAVGMGGL
-41 MPMNVSAD
+41 MPVNVSAD
-49 VTTPVDSTSA
+49 VTPAEQTVTSA
-59 SATVTTNQ
+59 TATTNQ
-67 TTPVV
+67 TVPTVD
-72 NSASD
+72 SASN
-77 LSAAATP
+77 LTVVATS
-84 VASSAST
+84 VASTAST
-91 STTTDSSAIAS
+91 SATENSSAIAS
-102 DQSISSINNQTSQ
+102 DELISNVSDQASQ
-115 SVATSA
+115 SMVSSV
-121 VTSSSDDIKSSE
+121 VTSSSAVASSSISVQSSSQE
-133 STQSLMQ
+133 SGET
-140 QPDSASQSVESAVDL
+140 SQSADSTVDL
-155 GVVNGDDESAMAQVT
+155 GVVDGDDQSAMAQVT
-170 ATAKSLSATQV
+170 ATAQSLSAAHV
-181 PVSYAAVLPT
+181 PVSYVAVLPAAT
-191 VASSNV
+191 SSNV

-204 KSATSNVAS
+204 AKTVTSNVAS
-213 DTQVSQDNV
+213 DTQVSQETV
-222 ASHFTMVTS
+222 GSHFTVVTS
-231 GATTSQAVATTLTPA
+231 GATKSQAVMTTLTPA

-251 ATMASL
+251 AMMASL

-267 YNSVASATYAS
+267 YDPVASATYAS
-278 LTATASY
+278 LVATASY

-294 SRTIYTL
+294 SRSVYTL

-318 MKANWTLNVELD
+318 MKANWTLNLELD

-349 LPVDPKQVATVGSN
+349 LPVDPKVVATTGSN
-363 GGGLGIDGVTGAFA
+363 GGGLGIDGVKGAFA
-377 WGLDLNPNNG
+377 WGLDLNANNG
-387 DGITH
+387 DGITN
-392 LAKTIVQAGFRL
+392 LANTIAQAGFRL
-404 TAPATGTVIKA
+404 TAPENGTVIKA
-415 GTQLQSGF
+415 GTQLKSGF

-433 NDVVKT
+433 NDVVKN
-439 DISYAAGAFL
+439 DITYAAGALL

-454 LDGTVMTNTQ
+454 PDGTAMTNTQ

-469 VAQLGGHTLGYTSY
+469 VAQLGGHILGYTSY

-516 NFATDVQTASSN
+516 NFATDVQTAGSN

-601 GTSPA
+601 GTAPA
-606 FTLVNPTVIDK
+606 FTLINPTVVDK

-624 STLPASAPSSTASAS
+624 STLPASAPSSTASSS
-639 VSSAVSESSSVVSS
+639 VSSVVSESSSAASS
-653 LTPSSVSG
+653 LATSSVSVASVVPATPVTPSSS
-661 ASVAPVVPPV
+661 ARIDAT
-671 PSNTPTSSVR
+671 TPKS
-681 QVSEAA
+681 
-687 KPEQSAEAGSHQVHH
+687 EQSSKVESHQTHD
-702 QNQTH
+702 NQTKVAR
-707 TQLAK
+707 TQLTEK
-712 KIVVDQKQPSMIAD
+712 TVVDRTVANVALANSA
-726 LVNKVTLLADT
+726 VTRDA

-749 AVQKLV
+749 VLQKLV
-755 AQLDNTTSK
+755 AQLAHTTGK
-764 SHDVLQSVNKLL
+764 QHDVLQAVNQLL
-776 SFSLPQNSQVRVI
+776 ARSLPQDSHVRVAQL
-789 KMDDEAVVIE
+789 DDEAVVIE
-799 WATPKKHGTGD
+799 WTTPNKSVNGVRR
-810 AVARQV
+810 VAQQV
-816 TTTTPVSMQSLLADG
+816 TTTTPVNMQSMLADG

-841 AIVGEMPT
+841 TIVGEMPT
-849 LVVAIAQAIGLVAL
+849 LVVAIAQAIGMVAL

-897 PTADLL
+897 PIADLL
-903 ARDADVPA
+903 AREADVPA

-923 LDEEPVDQLV
+923 LDEEPADQLV

-940 INEAAYAE
+940 VNEAAYAE
-948 RYADAIVAVDE
+948 RYADAVIAVDE

-970 NTTTRALAEH
+970 NATTRSLAEH
-980 VQAVSRALAAVVA
+980 GQAVSRALAAVVA

-1005 ATQDADGRMT
+1005 ATQIADGRVT

-1104 LQQASTMMNELDGE
+1104 LQQAPATMNEMDGE
-1118 ATMEYNPMTSIVVP
+1118 ATMEYNPVMSIVVP

-1147 IDQVLVVDEAKMD
+1147 IDQILAVDEAKMD

-1170 ATHAQAAVVEAVDA
+1170 TTRAQASVVNAVDA

-1191 QIIQPIA
+1191 QLIQPTA

>member
-1 MSFKSFKSLEP
+1 MNFKSFKALEP

-21 DGKRWVMAGIF
+21 DGKRWVVAGIF
-32 AAAVGLGGL
+32 AAAVGMGGL
-41 MPMNVSAD
+41 MPVNVSAD
-49 VTTPVDSTSA
+49 VTPAEQTVTSA
-59 SATVTTNQ
+59 TATTNQ
-67 TTPVV
+67 TVPIVD
-72 NSASD
+72 SASN
-77 LSAAATP
+77 LTVAATS
-84 VASSAST
+84 VASTAST
-91 STTTDSSAIAS
+91 SATENSSAIAS
-102 DQSISSINNQTSQ
+102 DELSSNVSDQSSQ
-115 SVATSA
+115 SMVSSV
-121 VTSSSDDIKSSE
+121 VTSSSAVASSSISVQSSSQE
-133 STQSLMQ
+133 SGET
-140 QPDSASQSVESAVDL
+140 SQSADSTVDL
-155 GVVNGDDESAMAQVT
+155 GVVDGDDQSAMAQVT
-170 ATAKSLSATQV
+170 ATAQSLSAAHI
-181 PVSYAAVLPT
+181 PVSYAAVLPAT
-191 VASSNV
+191 TSSDV

-204 KSATSNVAS
+204 AKTATSNVAS
-213 DTQVSQDNV
+213 DTQVSQETV
-222 ASHFTMVTS
+222 GSHFTAVTS
-231 GATTSQAVATTLTPA
+231 GATKSQAVMTTLTPA

-251 ATMASL
+251 AMMASL

-267 YNSVASATYAS
+267 YNRSASATYAS
-278 LTATASY
+278 LVATASY

-294 SRTIYTL
+294 SRSVYTL

-318 MKANWTLNVELD
+318 MKANWTLNLELD

-349 LPVDPKQVATVGSN
+349 LPVDPKVAATTGNN
-363 GGGLGIDGVTGAFA
+363 GGGLGIDGVKGAFA
-377 WGLDLNPNNG
+377 WGLDLNANNG
-387 DGITH
+387 DGITN
-392 LAKTIVQAGFRL
+392 LANTIAQAGFRL
-404 TAPATGTVIKA
+404 TAPENGTVIKA
-415 GTQLQSGF
+415 GTQLKSGF

-433 NDVVKT
+433 NDVVKN
-439 DISYAAGAFL
+439 DITYAAGALL

-454 LDGTVMTNTQ
+454 PDGTAMTNTQ

-469 VAQLGGHTLGYTSY
+469 VAQLGGHILGYTSY

-516 NFATDVQTASSN
+516 NFATDVQTAGSN

-601 GTSPA
+601 GTAPA
-606 FTLVNPTVIDK
+606 FTLINPTVVDK

-624 STLPASAPSSTASAS
+624 STLPASAPSSTASSS
-639 VSSAVSESSSVVSS
+639 VSSAVSESSSAASS
-653 LTPSSVSG
+653 LATSSVSVASVVPATPVTPSSS
-661 ASVAPVVPPV
+661 ARIDAT
-671 PSNTPTSSVR
+671 TPKS
-681 QVSEAA
+681 
-687 KPEQSAEAGSHQVHH
+687 EQSSKVESHQTHD
-702 QNQTH
+702 NQTKVAR
-707 TQLAK
+707 TQLTEK
-712 KIVVDQKQPSMIAD
+712 TVVDRTVANVALANSA
-726 LVNKVTLLADT
+726 VTRDA

-749 AVQKLV
+749 VLQKLV
-755 AQLDNTTSK
+755 AQLAHTTGK
-764 SHDVLQSVNKLL
+764 QHDVLQAVNQLL
-776 SFSLPQNSQVRVI
+776 ARSLPQDSHVRVAQL
-789 KMDDEAVVIE
+789 DDEAVVIE
-799 WATPKKHGTGD
+799 WATPNKSVNGVRR
-810 AVARQV
+810 VARHV
-816 TTTTPVSMQSLLADG
+816 TTTTPVNMQSLLADG

-841 AIVGEMPT
+841 TIVGEMPT
-849 LVVAIAQAIGLVAL
+849 LVVAIAQAIGMVAL

-903 ARDADVPA
+903 AREADVPA

-923 LDEEPVDQLV
+923 LDEEPADQLV

-940 INEAAYAE
+940 VNEAAYAE
-948 RYADAIVAVDE
+948 RYADAVIAVDE

-970 NTTTRALAEH
+970 NATTRSLAEH
-980 VQAVSRALAAVVA
+980 GQAVSRALAAVVA

-1005 ATQDADGRMT
+1005 ATQIADGRVT

-1104 LQQASTMMNELDGE
+1104 LQQASATMNEMDGE
-1118 ATMEYNPMTSIVVP
+1118 ATVEYNPVMSIVVP

-1147 IDQVLVVDEAKMD
+1147 IDQILAVDEAKMD

-1170 ATHAQAAVVEAVDA
+1170 TTRAQASVVNAVDA

-1191 QIIQPIA
+1191 QLIQPTA

>member
-1 MSFKSFKSLEP
+1 MNFKSFKALEP

-21 DGKRWVMAGIF
+21 DGKRWVVAGIF
-32 AAAVGLGGL
+32 AAAVGMGGL
-41 MPMNVSAD
+41 MPVNVSAD
-49 VTTPVDSTSA
+49 VTPAEQTVTSA
-59 SATVTTNQ
+59 TATTNQ
-67 TTPVV
+67 TVPIVD
-72 NSASD
+72 SASN
-77 LSAAATP
+77 LTVAATS
-84 VASSAST
+84 VASTAST
-91 STTTDSSAIAS
+91 SATENSSAIAS
-102 DQSISSINNQTSQ
+102 DELSSNVSDQSSQ
-115 SVATSA
+115 SMVTSV
-121 VTSSSDDIKSSE
+121 VTSSSAVASSSISVQSSSQE
-133 STQSLMQ
+133 SGET
-140 QPDSASQSVESAVDL
+140 SQSADSTVDL
-155 GVVNGDDESAMAQVT
+155 GVVDGDDQSAMAQVT
-170 ATAKSLSATQV
+170 ATAQSLSAAHI
-181 PVSYAAVLPT
+181 PVSYAAVLPAT
-191 VASSNV
+191 TSSDV

-204 KSATSNVAS
+204 AKTATSNVAS
-213 DTQVSQDNV
+213 DTQVSQETV
-222 ASHFTMVTS
+222 GSHFTAVTS
-231 GATTSQAVATTLTPA
+231 GATKSQAVMTTLTPA

-251 ATMASL
+251 AMMASL

-267 YNSVASATYAS
+267 YNRSASATYAS
-278 LTATASY
+278 LVATASY

-294 SRTIYTL
+294 SRSVYTL

-318 MKANWTLNVELD
+318 MKANWTLNLELD

-349 LPVDPKQVATVGSN
+349 LPVDPKVAATTGNN
-363 GGGLGIDGVTGAFA
+363 GGGLGIDGVKGAFA
-377 WGLDLNPNNG
+377 WGLDLNANNG
-387 DGITH
+387 DGITN
-392 LAKTIVQAGFRL
+392 LANTIAQAGFRL
-404 TAPATGTVIKA
+404 TAPENGTVIKA
-415 GTQLQSGF
+415 GTQLKSGF

-433 NDVVKT
+433 NDVVKN
-439 DISYAAGAFL
+439 DITYAAGALL

-454 LDGTVMTNTQ
+454 PDGTAMTNTQ

-469 VAQLGGHTLGYTSY
+469 VAQLGGHILGYTSY

-516 NFATDVQTASSN
+516 NFATDVQTAGSN

-601 GTSPA
+601 GTAPA
-606 FTLVNPTVIDK
+606 FTLINPTVVDK

-624 STLPASAPSSTASAS
+624 STLPASAPSSTASSS
-639 VSSAVSESSSVVSS
+639 VSSAVSESSSAASS
-653 LTPSSVSG
+653 LATSSVSVASVVPATPVTPSSS
-661 ASVAPVVPPV
+661 ARIDAT
-671 PSNTPTSSVR
+671 TPKS
-681 QVSEAA
+681 
-687 KPEQSAEAGSHQVHH
+687 EQSSKVESHQTHD
-702 QNQTH
+702 NQTKVAR
-707 TQLAK
+707 TQLTEK
-712 KIVVDQKQPSMIAD
+712 TVVDRTVANVALANSA
-726 LVNKVTLLADT
+726 VTRDA

-749 AVQKLV
+749 VLQKLV
-755 AQLDNTTSK
+755 AQLAHTTGK
-764 SHDVLQSVNKLL
+764 QHDVLQAVNQLL
-776 SFSLPQNSQVRVI
+776 ARSLPQDSHVRVAQL
-789 KMDDEAVVIE
+789 DDEAVVIE
-799 WATPKKHGTGD
+799 WATPNKSVNGVRR
-810 AVARQV
+810 VARHV
-816 TTTTPVSMQSLLADG
+816 TTTTPVNMQSLLADG

-841 AIVGEMPT
+841 TIVGEMPT
-849 LVVAIAQAIGLVAL
+849 LVVAIAQAIGMVAL

-903 ARDADVPA
+903 AREADVPA

-923 LDEEPVDQLV
+923 LDEEPADQLV

-940 INEAAYAE
+940 VNEAAYAE
-948 RYADAIVAVDE
+948 RYADAVIAVDE

-970 NTTTRALAEH
+970 NATTRSLAEH
-980 VQAVSRALAAVVA
+980 GQAVSRALAAVVA

-1005 ATQDADGRMT
+1005 ATQIADGRVT

-1104 LQQASTMMNELDGE
+1104 LQQASATMNEMDGE
-1118 ATMEYNPMTSIVVP
+1118 ATMEYNPVMSIVVP

-1147 IDQVLVVDEAKMD
+1147 IDQILAVDEAKMD

-1170 ATHAQAAVVEAVDA
+1170 TTRAQASVVNAVDA

-1191 QIIQPIA
+1191 QLIQPTA

>member
-1 MSFKSFKSLEP
+1 MNFKSFKALEP

-21 DGKRWVMAGIF
+21 DGKRWVVAGIF
-32 AAAVGLGGL
+32 AAAVGMGGL
-41 MPMNVSAD
+41 MPVNVSAD
-49 VTTPVDSTSA
+49 VTPAEQTVTSA
-59 SATVTTNQ
+59 TATTNQ
-67 TTPVV
+67 TVPIVD
-72 NSASD
+72 SASN
-77 LSAAATP
+77 LTVAATS
-84 VASSAST
+84 VASTAST
-91 STTTDSSAIAS
+91 SATENSSAIAS
-102 DQSISSINNQTSQ
+102 DELSSNVSDQSSQ
-115 SVATSA
+115 SMVTSV
-121 VTSSSDDIKSSE
+121 VTSSSAVASSSISVQSSSQE
-133 STQSLMQ
+133 SGET
-140 QPDSASQSVESAVDL
+140 SQSADSTVDL
-155 GVVNGDDESAMAQVT
+155 GVVDGDDKSAMAQVT
-170 ATAKSLSATQV
+170 ATAQSLSAAHI
-181 PVSYAAVLPT
+181 PVSYAAVLPAT
-191 VASSNV
+191 TSSDV

-204 KSATSNVAS
+204 AKTATSNVAS
-213 DTQVSQDNV
+213 DTQVSQETV
-222 ASHFTMVTS
+222 GSHFTAVTS
-231 GATTSQAVATTLTPA
+231 GATKSQAVMTTLTPA

-251 ATMASL
+251 AMMASL

-267 YNSVASATYAS
+267 YNRSASATYAS
-278 LTATASY
+278 LVATASY

-294 SRTIYTL
+294 SRSVYTL

-318 MKANWTLNVELD
+318 MKANWTLNLELD

-349 LPVDPKQVATVGSN
+349 LPVDPKVAATTGNN
-363 GGGLGIDGVTGAFA
+363 GGGLGIDGVKGAFA
-377 WGLDLNPNNG
+377 WGLDLNANNG
-387 DGITH
+387 DGITN
-392 LAKTIVQAGFRL
+392 LANTIAQAGFRL
-404 TAPATGTVIKA
+404 TAPENGTVIKA
-415 GTQLQSGF
+415 GTQLKSGF

-433 NDVVKT
+433 NDVVKN
-439 DISYAAGAFL
+439 DITYAAGALL

-454 LDGTVMTNTQ
+454 PDGTAMTNTQ

-469 VAQLGGHTLGYTSY
+469 VAQLGGHILGYTSY

-516 NFATDVQTASSN
+516 NFATDVQTAGSN

-601 GTSPA
+601 GTAPA
-606 FTLVNPTVIDK
+606 FTLINPTVVDK

-624 STLPASAPSSTASAS
+624 STLPASAPSSTASSS
-639 VSSAVSESSSVVSS
+639 VSSAVSESSSAASS
-653 LTPSSVSG
+653 LATSSVSVASVVPATPVTPSSS
-661 ASVAPVVPPV
+661 ARIDAT
-671 PSNTPTSSVR
+671 TPKS
-681 QVSEAA
+681 
-687 KPEQSAEAGSHQVHH
+687 EQSSKVESHQTHD
-702 QNQTH
+702 NQTKVAR
-707 TQLAK
+707 TQLTEK
-712 KIVVDQKQPSMIAD
+712 TVVDRTVANVALANSA
-726 LVNKVTLLADT
+726 VTRDA

-749 AVQKLV
+749 VLQKLV
-755 AQLDNTTSK
+755 AQLAHTTGK
-764 SHDVLQSVNKLL
+764 QHDVLQAVNQLL
-776 SFSLPQNSQVRVI
+776 ARSLPQDSHVRVAQL
-789 KMDDEAVVIE
+789 DDEAVVIE
-799 WATPKKHGTGD
+799 WATPNKSVNGVRR
-810 AVARQV
+810 VARHV
-816 TTTTPVSMQSLLADG
+816 TTTTPVNMQSLLADG

-841 AIVGEMPT
+841 TIVGEMPT
-849 LVVAIAQAIGLVAL
+849 LVVAIAQAIGMVAL

-903 ARDADVPA
+903 AREADVPA

-923 LDEEPVDQLV
+923 LDEEPADQLV

-940 INEAAYAE
+940 VNEAAYAE
-948 RYADAIVAVDE
+948 RYADAVIAVDE

-970 NTTTRALAEH
+970 NATTRSLAEH
-980 VQAVSRALAAVVA
+980 GQAVSRALAAVVA

-1005 ATQDADGRMT
+1005 ATQIADGRVT

-1104 LQQASTMMNELDGE
+1104 LQQTSATMNEMDGE
-1118 ATMEYNPMTSIVVP
+1118 ATMEYNPVMSIVVP

-1147 IDQVLVVDEAKMD
+1147 IDQILAVDEAKMD

-1170 ATHAQAAVVEAVDA
+1170 TTRAQASVVNAVDA

-1191 QIIQPIA
+1191 QLIQPTA

>member
-1 MSFKSFKSLEP
+1 MNFKSFKALEP

-21 DGKRWVMAGIF
+21 DGKRWVVAGIF
-32 AAAVGLGGL
+32 AAAVGMGGL
-41 MPMNVSAD
+41 MPVNVSAD
-49 VTTPVDSTSA
+49 VTPAEQTVTSA
-59 SATVTTNQ
+59 TATTNQ
-67 TTPVV
+67 TVPTVD
-72 NSASD
+72 SASN
-77 LSAAATP
+77 LTVAATS
-84 VASSAST
+84 VASTAST
-91 STTTDSSAIAS
+91 SATENSSAIAS
-102 DQSISSINNQTSQ
+102 DELISNVSDQASQ
-115 SVATSA
+115 SMVSSV
-121 VTSSSDDIKSSE
+121 VTSSSAVASSSISVQSSSQE
-133 STQSLMQ
+133 SGET
-140 QPDSASQSVESAVDL
+140 SQSADSTVDL
-155 GVVNGDDESAMAQVT
+155 GVVDGDDQSAMAQVT
-170 ATAKSLSATQV
+170 ATAQSLSAAHV
-181 PVSYAAVLPT
+181 PVSYAAVLPAAT
-191 VASSNV
+191 SSNV

-204 KSATSNVAS
+204 AKTVTSNVAS
-213 DTQVSQDNV
+213 DTQVSQETV
-222 ASHFTMVTS
+222 GSHFTVVTS
-231 GATTSQAVATTLTPA
+231 GATKSQAVMTTLTPA

-251 ATMASL
+251 AMMASL

-267 YNSVASATYAS
+267 YNPVASATYAS
-278 LTATASY
+278 LVATASY

-294 SRTIYTL
+294 SRSVYTL

-318 MKANWTLNVELD
+318 MKANWTLNLELD

-349 LPVDPKQVATVGSN
+349 LPVDPKVVATTGSN
-363 GGGLGIDGVTGAFA
+363 GGGLGIDGVKGAFA
-377 WGLDLNPNNG
+377 WGLDLNANNG
-387 DGITH
+387 DGITN
-392 LAKTIVQAGFRL
+392 LANTIAQAGFRL
-404 TAPATGTVIKA
+404 TAPENGTVIKA
-415 GTQLQSGF
+415 GTQLKSGF

-433 NDVVKT
+433 NDVVKN
-439 DISYAAGAFL
+439 DITYAAGALL

-454 LDGTVMTNTQ
+454 PDGTAMTNTQ

-469 VAQLGGHTLGYTSY
+469 VAQLGGHILGYTSY
-483 GNAIWTQYVGYHVG
+483 GNAIWTQYIGYHVG

-516 NFATDVQTASSN
+516 NFATDVQTAGSN

-601 GTSPA
+601 GTAPA
-606 FTLVNPTVIDK
+606 FTLINPTVVDK

-624 STLPASAPSSTASAS
+624 STLPASAPSSTVSSS
-639 VSSAVSESSSVVSS
+639 VSSAVSESSSAASS
-653 LTPSSVSG
+653 LATSSVSVASVVPATPVTPSSS
-661 ASVAPVVPPV
+661 AQIDA
-671 PSNTPTSSVR
+671 TTSKS
-681 QVSEAA
+681 
-687 KPEQSAEAGSHQVHH
+687 EQSSKVESHQTHD
-702 QNQTH
+702 NQTKVGR
-707 TQLAK
+707 TQPTEK
-712 KIVVDQKQPSMIAD
+712 TVVDRTVANVALATS
-726 LVNKVTLLADT
+726 VVTRDA

-749 AVQKLV
+749 VLQKLV
-755 AQLDNTTSK
+755 AQLAHTTSK
-764 SHDVLQSVNKLL
+764 QHEVLQAVNQLL
-776 SFSLPQNSQVRVI
+776 ARSLPQDSHVRVAQL
-789 KMDDEAVVIE
+789 DDEAVVIE
-799 WATPKKHGTGD
+799 WTTPNKSVNGVRR
-810 AVARQV
+810 VARQV

-836 ANRTD
+836 ANQTD
-841 AIVGEMPT
+841 TIVGEMPT
-849 LVVAIAQAIGLVAL
+849 LVVAIAQAIGMVAL

-903 ARDADVPA
+903 AREADVPA

-923 LDEEPVDQLV
+923 LDEEPADQLV

-940 INEAAYAE
+940 VNEAAYAE
-948 RYADAIVAVDE
+948 RYADAVIAVDE

-970 NTTTRALAEH
+970 NATTRSLAEH
-980 VQAVSRALAAVVA
+980 GQAVSRALAAVVA

-1005 ATQDADGRMT
+1005 ATQIADGRVT

-1104 LQQASTMMNELDGE
+1104 LQQASATMNEMDGE
-1118 ATMEYNPMTSIVVP
+1118 ATMEYNPVMSIVVP

-1147 IDQVLVVDEAKMD
+1147 IDQILAVDEAKMD

-1170 ATHAQAAVVEAVDA
+1170 TTRAQASVVNAVDA

-1191 QIIQPIA
+1191 QLIQPTA

>member
-1 MSFKSFKSLEP
+1 MNFKSFKALEP

-21 DGKRWVMAGIF
+21 DGKRWVVAGIF

-41 MPMNVSAD
+41 MPVNVLAD
-49 VTTPVDSTSA
+49 VTPAEQTVTSA
-59 SATVTTNQ
+59 TATTNQ
-67 TTPVV
+67 TVPTVD
-72 NSASD
+72 SASN
-77 LSAAATP
+77 LTVAATS
-84 VASSAST
+84 VASTAST
-91 STTTDSSAIAS
+91 SATENSSAIAS
-102 DQSISSINNQTSQ
+102 DELSSNVSDQSSQ
-115 SVATSA
+115 SMVSSV
-121 VTSSSDDIKSSE
+121 VTSSSAVASSSISVQSSSQE
-133 STQSLMQ
+133 SGET
-140 QPDSASQSVESAVDL
+140 SQSADSTVDL
-155 GVVNGDDESAMAQVT
+155 GVVDGDDQSAMAQVT
-170 ATAKSLSATQV
+170 ATAQSLSAAHV
-181 PVSYAAVLPT
+181 PVSYAAVLPAAT
-191 VASSNV
+191 SSNV

-204 KSATSNVAS
+204 TKTATSNVAS
-213 DTQVSQDNV
+213 DTQVSQETV
-222 ASHFTMVTS
+222 GSHFTVVTS
-231 GATTSQAVATTLTPA
+231 GATKSQAVMTTLTPA

-251 ATMASL
+251 AMMASL

-267 YNSVASATYAS
+267 YNPVASATYAS
-278 LTATASY
+278 LVATASY

-294 SRTIYTL
+294 SRSVYTL

-318 MKANWTLNVELD
+318 MKANWTLNLELD

-349 LPVDPKQVATVGSN
+349 LPVDPKVVATTGSN
-363 GGGLGIDGVTGAFA
+363 GGGLGIDGVKGAFA
-377 WGLDLNPNNG
+377 WGLDLNANNG
-387 DGITH
+387 DGITN
-392 LAKTIVQAGFRL
+392 LANTIAQAGFRL
-404 TAPATGTVIKA
+404 TAPENGTVIKA
-415 GTQLQSGF
+415 GTQLKSGF

-433 NDVVKT
+433 NDVVKN
-439 DISYAAGAFL
+439 DITYAAGALL

-454 LDGTVMTNTQ
+454 PDGTAMTNTQ

-469 VAQLGGHTLGYTSY
+469 VAQLGGHILGYTSY

-516 NFATDVQTASSN
+516 NFATDVQTAGSN

-601 GTSPA
+601 GTAPA
-606 FTLVNPTVIDK
+606 FTLVNPTVVDK

-624 STLPASAPSSTASAS
+624 STLPASAPSSTASSS
-639 VSSAVSESSSVVSS
+639 VSTAVSGSSSAASSLATSSVSVVSVVPATPV
-653 LTPSSVSG
+653 TPSSS
-661 ASVAPVVPPV
+661 AQIDAT
-671 PSNTPTSSVR
+671 TPKS
-681 QVSEAA
+681 
-687 KPEQSAEAGSHQVHH
+687 EQSSKVESHQTHD
-702 QNQTH
+702 NQTKVAR
-707 TQLAK
+707 TQLNEK
-712 KIVVDQKQPSMIAD
+712 TVVDRTVANVALANS
-726 LVNKVTLLADT
+726 VVTRDA

-749 AVQKLV
+749 VLQKLV
-755 AQLDNTTSK
+755 AQLAHTTGK
-764 SHDVLQSVNKLL
+764 QHDVLQAVNQLL
-776 SFSLPQNSQVRVI
+776 ARSLPQDSHVRVAQL
-789 KMDDEAVVIE
+789 DDEAVVIE
-799 WATPKKHGTGD
+799 WTTPNKSVNGVRR
-810 AVARQV
+810 VAQQV
-816 TTTTPVSMQSLLADG
+816 TTTTPVNMQSMLADG

-841 AIVGEMPT
+841 TIVGEMPT
-849 LVVAIAQAIGLVAL
+849 LVVAIAQAIGMVAL

-903 ARDADVPA
+903 AREADVPA

-923 LDEEPVDQLV
+923 LDEEPADQLV

-940 INEAAYAE
+940 VNEAAYAE
-948 RYADAIVAVDE
+948 RYADAVIAVDE

-970 NTTTRALAEH
+970 NATTRSLAEH
-980 VQAVSRALAAVVA
+980 GQAVSRALAAVVA

-1005 ATQDADGRMT
+1005 ATQIADGRVT

-1094 ALNVSQKFQQ
+1094 ALNVSQKFRQ
-1104 LQQASTMMNELDGE
+1104 LQQASETMNEMDGE
-1118 ATMEYNPMTSIVVP
+1118 ATMEYNPVMSIVVP

-1147 IDQVLVVDEAKMD
+1147 IDQILAVDEAKMD

-1170 ATHAQAAVVEAVDA
+1170 TTRAQASVVNAVDA

-1191 QIIQPIA
+1191 QLIQPTA

>member
-1 MSFKSFKSLEP
+1 MNFKSFKALEP

-21 DGKRWVMAGIF
+21 DGKRWVVAGIF
-32 AAAVGLGGL
+32 AAAVGMGGL
-41 MPMNVSAD
+41 MPVNVSAD
-49 VTTPVDSTSA
+49 VTPAEQTVTSA
-59 SATVTTNQ
+59 TATTNQ
-67 TTPVV
+67 TVPTVD
-72 NSASD
+72 SASN
-77 LSAAATP
+77 LTVAATS
-84 VASSAST
+84 VASTAST
-91 STTTDSSAIAS
+91 SATENSSAIAS
-102 DQSISSINNQTSQ
+102 DELTSNVSDQSSQ
-115 SVATSA
+115 SMVSSV
-121 VTSSSDDIKSSE
+121 VTSSSAVASSSISVQSSSQGSGE
-133 STQSLMQ
+133 TSRSADST
-140 QPDSASQSVESAVDL
+140 VDL
-155 GVVNGDDESAMAQVT
+155 GVVDGDDQSAMAQVT
-170 ATAKSLSATQV
+170 ATAQSLSAAHV
-181 PVSYAAVLPT
+181 PVSYAAVLPAAT
-191 VASSNV
+191 SSNV

-204 KSATSNVAS
+204 AKTVTSNVAS
-213 DTQVSQDNV
+213 DTQVSQETV
-222 ASHFTMVTS
+222 GSHFTVVTS
-231 GATTSQAVATTLTPA
+231 GATKSQAVMT
-246 MASSL
+246 
-251 ATMASL
+251 
-257 AADSAKTVAG
+257 
-267 YNSVASATYAS
+267 
-278 LTATASY
+278 TASY

-294 SRTIYTL
+294 SRSVYTL

-318 MKANWTLNVELD
+318 MKANWTLNLELD

-349 LPVDPKQVATVGSN
+349 LPVDPKVVATTGSN
-363 GGGLGIDGVTGAFA
+363 GGGLGIDGVKGAFA
-377 WGLDLNPNNG
+377 WGLDLNANNG
-387 DGITH
+387 DGITN
-392 LAKTIVQAGFRL
+392 LANTIAQAGFRL
-404 TAPATGTVIKA
+404 TAPENGTVIKA
-415 GTQLQSGF
+415 GTQLKSGF
-423 TAPDGTVYAA
+423 TAPDGTVYVA
-433 NDVVKT
+433 NDVVKN
-439 DISYAAGAFL
+439 DITYAAGALL

-454 LDGTVMTNTQ
+454 PDGTAMTNTQ

-469 VAQLGGHTLGYTSY
+469 AAQLGGHMLGYTSY

-516 NFATDVQTASSN
+516 NFATDVQTAGSN

-606 FTLVNPTVIDK
+606 FTLVNPTVVDK

-624 STLPASAPSSTASAS
+624 STLPASAPSSTASSS
-639 VSSAVSESSSVVSS
+639 VSSAVSESSSAASSLVTSSVSVVSVAPATPV
-653 LTPSSVSG
+653 TPSSS
-661 ASVAPVVPPV
+661 ARIDAT
-671 PSNTPTSSVR
+671 TPKSAQSSKV
-681 QVSEAA
+681 E
-687 KPEQSAEAGSHQVHH
+687 SHQTHD
-702 QNQTH
+702 NQTKVAR
-707 TQLAK
+707 TQLNEK
-712 KIVVDQKQPSMIAD
+712 TVVDRTVANVALANS
-726 LVNKVTLLADT
+726 VVTRDA

-749 AVQKLV
+749 VLQKLV
-755 AQLDNTTSK
+755 AQLAHTTGK
-764 SHDVLQSVNKLL
+764 QHDVLQAVNQLL
-776 SFSLPQNSQVRVI
+776 ARSLPQDSHVRVAQL
-789 KMDDEAVVIE
+789 DDEAVVIE
-799 WATPKKHGTGD
+799 WTTPNKSVNGVRR
-810 AVARQV
+810 VAQQV
-816 TTTTPVSMQSLLADG
+816 TTTTPVNMQSLLADG

-841 AIVGEMPT
+841 TIVGEMPT
-849 LVVAIAQAIGLVAL
+849 LVVAIAQAIGMVAL

-903 ARDADVPA
+903 AREADVPA

-923 LDEEPVDQLV
+923 LDEEPADQLV

-940 INEAAYAE
+940 VNEAAYAE
-948 RYADAIVAVDE
+948 RYADAVIAVDE

-970 NTTTRALAEH
+970 NATTRSLAEH
-980 VQAVSRALAAVVA
+980 GQAVSRALAAVVA

-1005 ATQDADGRMT
+1005 ATQIADGRVT

-1104 LQQASTMMNELDGE
+1104 LQQASATMNEMDGE
-1118 ATMEYNPMTSIVVP
+1118 ATMEYNPVMSIVVP

-1147 IDQVLVVDEAKMD
+1147 IDQILAVDEAKMD

-1170 ATHAQAAVVEAVDA
+1170 TTRAQASVVNAVDA

-1191 QIIQPIA
+1191 QLIQPTA